1 MSILAIDLETY
12 SELDIKK
19 VGLYKYAENSEILL
33 FAYAFDDEPVQVVDI
48 IGGEP
53 LPFEVI
59 EALQNEDVMK
69 VAYNAAFERVVLNYH
84 YPTIGIGEP
93 SQWFCTMV
101 QGFTL
106 GLPGGLDK
114 VGKALGIE
122 EDKQK
127 LATGKKL
134 IQYFS
139 KPCRPTKVNGG
150 RTRNRPQHDTEKWA
164 MFKEYCR
171 QDVEAERAIRK
182 KLEKF
187 WPIPSE
193 RQLWALDQRINDNG
207 VLLDNDVID
216 GALQIDIEMKYQL
229 TNEVIKLTGVE
240 NPNSL
245 PQITGWI
252 RQKQPEL
259 KFDTFDKASRAE
271 LLKRDDLLPEVRKVI
286 EIKNLLSKTSCKKYQ
301 AMKDMRCSDGRVH
314 GMLQFYGASRTGRWC
329 LTGDHEVLT
338 DSGWVRL
345 DEWKGG
351 KIACWN
357 HTNEIV
363 SFGIAKQVAFDYE
376 GEMYSIK
383 TQRCEQ
389 LSTPDHKMPHLDK
402 EGVWRSDV
410 ISKVASK
417 RFCIPFYGYKA
428 SNANS
433 VDSNMLRVL
442 IMTQADGHYTEDGV
456 RYHFK
461 KKRKVDRCKMLLR
474 KAEIPFSVRHN
485 GDGSTVFYV
494 PRRHEPLPLRM
505 FENKVFDMWLLNESA
520 DVVFDELRYWDCS
533 SNSKN
538 TVQYVTCN
546 KNNADLIQA
555 LAVMSGRSATMLT
568 KFRNNEKWST
578 AYVVNIWN
586 NAGKSHTVRIENVG
600 KENYR
605 GKVYCAETKTGY
617 FLVRRNGKVWVTGNS
632 GRGVQV
638 QNLPQNHLDD
648 LDGAR
653 NVVKTANYEVLEQL
667 YDSPADVLS
676 QLIRTAFIAPANH
689 RFIVADFSAIEAR
702 VIAWLADEK
711 WRMQVFANGGDIY
724 CASASQMFH
733 VPVEK
738 HGINGHL
745 RQKGKV
751 AELACIAEGELVLTD
766 KGLVPI
772 ERVTTKH
779 LVWDGSS
786 WVRHEGVIY
795 KGVREVIE
803 YDGLT
808 ATADHIVYIKGDAAT
823 QGKPREIR
831 FGEAAS
837 SRAHILQSGNGREAV
852 WVCPHNL
859 GRKALEQKDESLLCA
874 DPVCI
879 VPKYS
884 VDRTGEPE
892 KGEVKRLSAMLSTE
906 TDTIVVRPKV
916 YSRKTALRKSKRQG
930 LSELWRKGYKIRVF
944 KRNRSRLVPDEI
956 ISKDGP
962 LNGNR
967 QNRQQWELCSRKF
980 ADDKQEGKQLEQEN
994 HSAIRVPSKV
1004 LALQLQCGNSEV
1016 KTGTDKGGDNIRR
1029 LQSGNKK
1036 EKELA
1041 NYCRKARVYDIRNAG
1056 PHHRFTVSG
1065 KLVHNCGYG
1074 GGVNA
1079 LKAFGA
1085 DKMGMTQQEMEATI
1099 KQWREASPHICK
1111 LWRSVEDSV
1120 KKAIRTKMVIVGD
1133 KGIKYKYY
1141 APWLFIKL
1149 PSGRKLAYYKPR
1161 IEQEEGFGERITYEG
1176 VMLAGGWG
1184 RNYTWGGKL
1193 VENLVQ
1199 GIARDCLAVSMLR
1212 LAKAGY
1218 KIVMH
1223 VHDEVILE
1231 EPYGTGSLENACAIM
1246 GQAIDW
1252 APDLLLRADGYETE
1266 YYKKD

>member
-33 FAYAFDDEPVQVVDI
+33 FAYAFDDEPAQVVDI
-48 IGGEP
+48 IDGEM

-69 VAYNAAFERVVLNYH
+69 VAYNAAFERVMLNYH

-314 GMLQFYGASRTGRWC
+314 GMLQFYGASRTGRW
-329 LTGDHEVLT
+329 
-338 DSGWVRL
+338 
-345 DEWKGG
+345 
-351 KIACWN
+351 
-357 HTNEIV
+357 
-363 SFGIAKQVAFDYE
+363 
-376 GEMYSIK
+376 
-383 TQRCEQ
+383 
-389 LSTPDHKMPHLDK
+389 
-402 EGVWRSDV
+402 
-410 ISKVASK
+410 
-417 RFCIPFYGYKA
+417 
-428 SNANS
+428 
-433 VDSNMLRVL
+433 
-442 IMTQADGHYTEDGV
+442 
-456 RYHFK
+456 
-461 KKRKVDRCKMLLR
+461 
-474 KAEIPFSVRHN
+474 
-485 GDGSTVFYV
+485 
-494 PRRHEPLPLRM
+494 
-505 FENKVFDMWLLNESA
+505 
-520 DVVFDELRYWDCS
+520 
-533 SNSKN
+533 
-538 TVQYVTCN
+538 
-546 KNNADLIQA
+546 
-555 LAVMSGRSATMLT
+555 
-568 KFRNNEKWST
+568 
-578 AYVVNIWN
+578 
-586 NAGKSHTVRIENVG
+586 
-600 KENYR
+600 
-605 GKVYCAETKTGY
+605 
-617 FLVRRNGKVWVTGNS
+617 S

-653 NVVKTANYEVLEQL
+653 NIVKTTNYEVLEQL

-1029 LQSGNKK
+1029 LQSGNRK

-1246 GQAIDW
+1246 GQPIDW
-1252 APDLLLRADGYETE
+1252 APGLLLRADGYETE

>member
-1 MSILAIDLETY
+1 MGECIRMSILAIDLETY

-69 VAYNAAFERVVLNYH
+69 VAYNAAFERVVLNHH
-84 YPTIGIGEP
+84 YPTTGIGEP

-150 RTRNRPQHDTEKWA
+150 RTRNRPQHDAEKWA

-182 KLEKF
+182 RLEKF

-207 VLLDNDVID
+207 VLLDNAVID
-216 GALQIDIEMKYQL
+216 GALQIDMEMKYQL

-259 KFDTFDKASRAE
+259 KFDTFDKAARAE

-286 EIKNLLSKTSCKKYQ
+286 KLKNLLSKTSCKKYQ
-301 AMKDMRCSDGRVH
+301 AMRDMRCLDGRVH
-314 GMLQFYGASRTGRWC
+314 GMLQFYGASRTGRW
-329 LTGDHEVLT
+329 
-338 DSGWVRL
+338 
-345 DEWKGG
+345 
-351 KIACWN
+351 A
-357 HTNEIV
+357 
-363 SFGIAKQVAFDYE
+363 
-376 GEMYSIK
+376 
-383 TQRCEQ
+383 
-389 LSTPDHKMPHLDK
+389 
-402 EGVWRSDV
+402 
-410 ISKVASK
+410 
-417 RFCIPFYGYKA
+417 
-428 SNANS
+428 
-433 VDSNMLRVL
+433 
-442 IMTQADGHYTEDGV
+442 
-456 RYHFK
+456 
-461 KKRKVDRCKMLLR
+461 
-474 KAEIPFSVRHN
+474 
-485 GDGSTVFYV
+485 
-494 PRRHEPLPLRM
+494 
-505 FENKVFDMWLLNESA
+505 
-520 DVVFDELRYWDCS
+520 
-533 SNSKN
+533 
-538 TVQYVTCN
+538 
-546 KNNADLIQA
+546 
-555 LAVMSGRSATMLT
+555 
-568 KFRNNEKWST
+568 
-578 AYVVNIWN
+578 
-586 NAGKSHTVRIENVG
+586 
-600 KENYR
+600 
-605 GKVYCAETKTGY
+605 
-617 FLVRRNGKVWVTGNS
+617 
-632 GRGVQV
+632 GRGVQLH
-638 QNLPQNHLDD
+638 NLPQNHLDD
-648 LDGAR
+648 LDEAR
-653 NVVKTANYEVLEQL
+653 NAVKTANYEVLEQL

-711 WRMQVFANGGDIY
+711 WRMQVFADGGDIY

-751 AELACIAEGELVLTD
+751 AELA
-766 KGLVPI
+766 
-772 ERVTTKH
+772 
-779 LVWDGSS
+779 
-786 WVRHEGVIY
+786 
-795 KGVREVIE
+795 
-803 YDGLT
+803 
-808 ATADHIVYIKGDAAT
+808 
-823 QGKPREIR
+823 
-831 FGEAAS
+831 
-837 SRAHILQSGNGREAV
+837 
-852 WVCPHNL
+852 
-859 GRKALEQKDESLLCA
+859 
-874 DPVCI
+874 
-879 VPKYS
+879 
-884 VDRTGEPE
+884 
-892 KGEVKRLSAMLSTE
+892 
-906 TDTIVVRPKV
+906 
-916 YSRKTALRKSKRQG
+916 
-930 LSELWRKGYKIRVF
+930 
-944 KRNRSRLVPDEI
+944 
-956 ISKDGP
+956 
-962 LNGNR
+962 
-967 QNRQQWELCSRKF
+967 
-980 ADDKQEGKQLEQEN
+980 
-994 HSAIRVPSKV
+994 
-1004 LALQLQCGNSEV
+1004 
-1016 KTGTDKGGDNIRR
+1016 
-1029 LQSGNKK
+1029 
-1036 EKELA
+1036 
-1041 NYCRKARVYDIRNAG
+1041 
-1056 PHHRFTVSG
+1056 
-1065 KLVHNCGYG
+1065 CGYG

-1111 LWRSVEDSV
+1111 LWRSVEDGV

-1193 VENLVQ
+1193 VENIVQ

-1252 APDLLLRADGYETE
+1252 APGLLLRADGYETE

>member
-1 MSILAIDLETY
+1 MGECIRMSILAIDLETY

-59 EALQNEDVMK
+59 EALQNEEVMK
-69 VAYNAAFERVVLNYH
+69 VAYNAAFERVVLNHH
-84 YPTIGIGEP
+84 YPTTGIGEP

-171 QDVEAERAIRK
+171 QDVEAERAIRRR
-182 KLEKF
+182 LEKF
-187 WPIPSE
+187 YPIPSE

-207 VLLDNDVID
+207 VLLDNAVID
-216 GALQIDIEMKYQL
+216 GALQIDTEMKYQL
-229 TNEVIKLTGVE
+229 TNEVIKITGVE

-259 KFDTFDKASRAE
+259 KFDTFDKTARAE

-286 EIKNLLSKTSCKKYQ
+286 ELKNLLSKTSCKKYQ
-301 AMKDMRCSDGRVH
+301 AMRDMRCLDGRVH
-314 GMLQFYGASRTGRWC
+314 GMLQFYGASRTGRW
-329 LTGDHEVLT
+329 
-338 DSGWVRL
+338 
-345 DEWKGG
+345 
-351 KIACWN
+351 A
-357 HTNEIV
+357 
-363 SFGIAKQVAFDYE
+363 
-376 GEMYSIK
+376 
-383 TQRCEQ
+383 
-389 LSTPDHKMPHLDK
+389 
-402 EGVWRSDV
+402 
-410 ISKVASK
+410 
-417 RFCIPFYGYKA
+417 
-428 SNANS
+428 
-433 VDSNMLRVL
+433 
-442 IMTQADGHYTEDGV
+442 
-456 RYHFK
+456 
-461 KKRKVDRCKMLLR
+461 
-474 KAEIPFSVRHN
+474 
-485 GDGSTVFYV
+485 
-494 PRRHEPLPLRM
+494 
-505 FENKVFDMWLLNESA
+505 
-520 DVVFDELRYWDCS
+520 
-533 SNSKN
+533 
-538 TVQYVTCN
+538 
-546 KNNADLIQA
+546 
-555 LAVMSGRSATMLT
+555 
-568 KFRNNEKWST
+568 
-578 AYVVNIWN
+578 
-586 NAGKSHTVRIENVG
+586 
-600 KENYR
+600 
-605 GKVYCAETKTGY
+605 
-617 FLVRRNGKVWVTGNS
+617 
-632 GRGVQV
+632 GRGVQLH
-638 QNLPQNHLDD
+638 NLPQNHLDD
-648 LDGAR
+648 LDEAR
-653 NVVKTANYEVLEQL
+653 NTVKTANYEVLEQL

-724 CASASQMFH
+724 CASASQMFK

-751 AELACIAEGELVLTD
+751 AELA
-766 KGLVPI
+766 
-772 ERVTTKH
+772 
-779 LVWDGSS
+779 
-786 WVRHEGVIY
+786 
-795 KGVREVIE
+795 
-803 YDGLT
+803 
-808 ATADHIVYIKGDAAT
+808 
-823 QGKPREIR
+823 
-831 FGEAAS
+831 
-837 SRAHILQSGNGREAV
+837 
-852 WVCPHNL
+852 
-859 GRKALEQKDESLLCA
+859 
-874 DPVCI
+874 
-879 VPKYS
+879 
-884 VDRTGEPE
+884 
-892 KGEVKRLSAMLSTE
+892 
-906 TDTIVVRPKV
+906 
-916 YSRKTALRKSKRQG
+916 
-930 LSELWRKGYKIRVF
+930 
-944 KRNRSRLVPDEI
+944 
-956 ISKDGP
+956 
-962 LNGNR
+962 
-967 QNRQQWELCSRKF
+967 
-980 ADDKQEGKQLEQEN
+980 
-994 HSAIRVPSKV
+994 
-1004 LALQLQCGNSEV
+1004 
-1016 KTGTDKGGDNIRR
+1016 
-1029 LQSGNKK
+1029 
-1036 EKELA
+1036 
-1041 NYCRKARVYDIRNAG
+1041 
-1056 PHHRFTVSG
+1056 
-1065 KLVHNCGYG
+1065 CGYG

-1111 LWRSVEDSV
+1111 LWQSVEDDV

-1133 KGIKYKYY
+1133 KGLKYKYY

-1176 VMLAGGWG
+1176 AMLAGGWG

-1252 APDLLLRADGYETE
+1252 APGLLLRADGYETE

>member
-1 MSILAIDLETY
+1 MGECIRMSILAIDLETY

-48 IGGEP
+48 IGGES

-59 EALQNEDVMK
+59 EALQNEEVMK
-69 VAYNAAFERVVLNYH
+69 VAYNAAFERVVLNHH
-84 YPTIGIGEP
+84 YPATGIGEP

-127 LATGKKL
+127 LAAGKKL

-171 QDVEAERAIRK
+171 QDVEAERAIRRR
-182 KLEKF
+182 LEKF
-187 WPIPSE
+187 YPIPSE

-207 VLLDNDVID
+207 VLLDNAVID
-216 GALQIDIEMKYQL
+216 GALQIDMEMKYQL

-259 KFDTFDKASRAE
+259 KFDTFDKTARAE

-286 EIKNLLSKTSCKKYQ
+286 ELKNLLSKTSCKKYQ
-301 AMKDMRCSDGRVH
+301 AMRDMRCLDGRVH
-314 GMLQFYGASRTGRWC
+314 GMLQFYGASRTGRW
-329 LTGDHEVLT
+329 
-338 DSGWVRL
+338 
-345 DEWKGG
+345 
-351 KIACWN
+351 A
-357 HTNEIV
+357 
-363 SFGIAKQVAFDYE
+363 
-376 GEMYSIK
+376 
-383 TQRCEQ
+383 
-389 LSTPDHKMPHLDK
+389 
-402 EGVWRSDV
+402 
-410 ISKVASK
+410 
-417 RFCIPFYGYKA
+417 
-428 SNANS
+428 
-433 VDSNMLRVL
+433 
-442 IMTQADGHYTEDGV
+442 
-456 RYHFK
+456 
-461 KKRKVDRCKMLLR
+461 
-474 KAEIPFSVRHN
+474 
-485 GDGSTVFYV
+485 
-494 PRRHEPLPLRM
+494 
-505 FENKVFDMWLLNESA
+505 
-520 DVVFDELRYWDCS
+520 
-533 SNSKN
+533 
-538 TVQYVTCN
+538 
-546 KNNADLIQA
+546 
-555 LAVMSGRSATMLT
+555 
-568 KFRNNEKWST
+568 
-578 AYVVNIWN
+578 
-586 NAGKSHTVRIENVG
+586 
-600 KENYR
+600 
-605 GKVYCAETKTGY
+605 
-617 FLVRRNGKVWVTGNS
+617 
-632 GRGVQV
+632 GRGVQLH
-638 QNLPQNHLDD
+638 NLPQNHLDD
-648 LDGAR
+648 LDEAR
-653 NVVKTANYEVLEQL
+653 NTVKTANYEVLEQL

-676 QLIRTAFIAPANH
+676 QLIRTAFIAPVNH

-751 AELACIAEGELVLTD
+751 AELAC
-766 KGLVPI
+766 
-772 ERVTTKH
+772 
-779 LVWDGSS
+779 
-786 WVRHEGVIY
+786 
-795 KGVREVIE
+795 
-803 YDGLT
+803 
-808 ATADHIVYIKGDAAT
+808 
-823 QGKPREIR
+823 
-831 FGEAAS
+831 
-837 SRAHILQSGNGREAV
+837 
-852 WVCPHNL
+852 
-859 GRKALEQKDESLLCA
+859 
-874 DPVCI
+874 
-879 VPKYS
+879 
-884 VDRTGEPE
+884 
-892 KGEVKRLSAMLSTE
+892 
-906 TDTIVVRPKV
+906 
-916 YSRKTALRKSKRQG
+916 
-930 LSELWRKGYKIRVF
+930 
-944 KRNRSRLVPDEI
+944 
-956 ISKDGP
+956 
-962 LNGNR
+962 
-967 QNRQQWELCSRKF
+967 
-980 ADDKQEGKQLEQEN
+980 
-994 HSAIRVPSKV
+994 
-1004 LALQLQCGNSEV
+1004 
-1016 KTGTDKGGDNIRR
+1016 
-1029 LQSGNKK
+1029 
-1036 EKELA
+1036 
-1041 NYCRKARVYDIRNAG
+1041 
-1056 PHHRFTVSG
+1056 
-1065 KLVHNCGYG
+1065 GYG

-1085 DKMGMTQQEMEATI
+1085 DKMGMTQQEMEKTI
-1099 KQWREASPHICK
+1099 KQWREASPNICK

-1120 KKAIRTKMVIVGD
+1120 KKAIRTKLVIVGD

-1176 VMLAGGWG
+1176 AMLAGGWG
-1184 RNYTWGGKL
+1184 RNYAWGGKL

-1246 GQAIDW
+1246 GQPIDW
-1252 APDLLLRADGYETE
+1252 APGLLLRADGYETE

>member
-1 MSILAIDLETY
+1 MGECIRMSILAIDLETY

-33 FAYAFDDEPVQVVDI
+33 FAYAFDDEPAKVIDI
-48 IGGEP
+48 ASGEL

-59 EALQNEDVMK
+59 EALQNEEVMK
-69 VAYNAAFERVVLNYH
+69 VAYNAAFERVVLNHH
-84 YPTIGIGEP
+84 YPATGIGEP

-171 QDVEAERAIRK
+171 QDVEAERAIRRR
-182 KLEKF
+182 LEKF
-187 WPIPSE
+187 YPIPSE

-207 VLLDNDVID
+207 VLLDNAVID
-216 GALQIDIEMKYQL
+216 GALQIDMEMKYQL

-259 KFDTFDKASRAE
+259 KFDTFDKTARAE

-286 EIKNLLSKTSCKKYQ
+286 ELKNLLSKTSCKKYQ
-301 AMKDMRCSDGRVH
+301 AMRDMRCLDGRVH
-314 GMLQFYGASRTGRWC
+314 GMLQFYGASRTGRW
-329 LTGDHEVLT
+329 
-338 DSGWVRL
+338 
-345 DEWKGG
+345 
-351 KIACWN
+351 A
-357 HTNEIV
+357 
-363 SFGIAKQVAFDYE
+363 
-376 GEMYSIK
+376 
-383 TQRCEQ
+383 
-389 LSTPDHKMPHLDK
+389 
-402 EGVWRSDV
+402 
-410 ISKVASK
+410 
-417 RFCIPFYGYKA
+417 
-428 SNANS
+428 
-433 VDSNMLRVL
+433 
-442 IMTQADGHYTEDGV
+442 
-456 RYHFK
+456 
-461 KKRKVDRCKMLLR
+461 
-474 KAEIPFSVRHN
+474 
-485 GDGSTVFYV
+485 
-494 PRRHEPLPLRM
+494 
-505 FENKVFDMWLLNESA
+505 
-520 DVVFDELRYWDCS
+520 
-533 SNSKN
+533 
-538 TVQYVTCN
+538 
-546 KNNADLIQA
+546 
-555 LAVMSGRSATMLT
+555 
-568 KFRNNEKWST
+568 
-578 AYVVNIWN
+578 
-586 NAGKSHTVRIENVG
+586 
-600 KENYR
+600 
-605 GKVYCAETKTGY
+605 
-617 FLVRRNGKVWVTGNS
+617 
-632 GRGVQV
+632 GRGVQLH
-638 QNLPQNHLDD
+638 NLPQNHLDD
-648 LDGAR
+648 LDEAR
-653 NVVKTANYEVLEQL
+653 NTVKTANYEVLEQL

-711 WRMQVFANGGDIY
+711 WRMQVFADGGDIY

-751 AELACIAEGELVLTD
+751 AELA
-766 KGLVPI
+766 
-772 ERVTTKH
+772 
-779 LVWDGSS
+779 
-786 WVRHEGVIY
+786 
-795 KGVREVIE
+795 
-803 YDGLT
+803 
-808 ATADHIVYIKGDAAT
+808 
-823 QGKPREIR
+823 
-831 FGEAAS
+831 
-837 SRAHILQSGNGREAV
+837 
-852 WVCPHNL
+852 
-859 GRKALEQKDESLLCA
+859 
-874 DPVCI
+874 
-879 VPKYS
+879 
-884 VDRTGEPE
+884 
-892 KGEVKRLSAMLSTE
+892 
-906 TDTIVVRPKV
+906 
-916 YSRKTALRKSKRQG
+916 
-930 LSELWRKGYKIRVF
+930 
-944 KRNRSRLVPDEI
+944 
-956 ISKDGP
+956 
-962 LNGNR
+962 
-967 QNRQQWELCSRKF
+967 
-980 ADDKQEGKQLEQEN
+980 
-994 HSAIRVPSKV
+994 
-1004 LALQLQCGNSEV
+1004 
-1016 KTGTDKGGDNIRR
+1016 
-1029 LQSGNKK
+1029 
-1036 EKELA
+1036 
-1041 NYCRKARVYDIRNAG
+1041 
-1056 PHHRFTVSG
+1056 
-1065 KLVHNCGYG
+1065 CGYG

-1111 LWRSVEDSV
+1111 LWRSVEDGV

-1176 VMLAGGWG
+1176 AMLAGGWG

-1231 EPYGTGSLENACAIM
+1231 EPYSTGSLENACAIM
-1246 GQAIDW
+1246 GQPIDW
-1252 APDLLLRADGYETE
+1252 APGLLLRADGYETE
-1266 YYKKD
+1266 YYRKD

>member
-1 MSILAIDLETY
+1 MILAIDLETY

-19 VGLYKYAENSEILL
+19 VGLYRYAENSEILL
-33 FAYAFDDEPVQVVDI
+33 FAYAFDDEPAKVIDI
-48 IGGEP
+48 ASGEL

-69 VAYNAAFERVVLNYH
+69 VAYNAAFERVVLNHH
-84 YPTIGIGEP
+84 YPTMGIGEP

-150 RTRNRPQHDTEKWA
+150 RTRNRPQHDAEKWA

-182 KLEKF
+182 RLEKF

-216 GALQIDIEMKYQL
+216 GALRIDTEMKYQL
-229 TNEVIKLTGVE
+229 TNEVIKITGVE

-301 AMKDMRCSDGRVH
+301 AMKDMKCSDDRVH
-314 GMLQFYGASRTGRWC
+314 GMLQFYGASRTGRW
-329 LTGDHEVLT
+329 
-338 DSGWVRL
+338 
-345 DEWKGG
+345 
-351 KIACWN
+351 
-357 HTNEIV
+357 
-363 SFGIAKQVAFDYE
+363 
-376 GEMYSIK
+376 
-383 TQRCEQ
+383 
-389 LSTPDHKMPHLDK
+389 
-402 EGVWRSDV
+402 
-410 ISKVASK
+410 
-417 RFCIPFYGYKA
+417 
-428 SNANS
+428 
-433 VDSNMLRVL
+433 
-442 IMTQADGHYTEDGV
+442 
-456 RYHFK
+456 
-461 KKRKVDRCKMLLR
+461 
-474 KAEIPFSVRHN
+474 
-485 GDGSTVFYV
+485 
-494 PRRHEPLPLRM
+494 
-505 FENKVFDMWLLNESA
+505 
-520 DVVFDELRYWDCS
+520 
-533 SNSKN
+533 
-538 TVQYVTCN
+538 
-546 KNNADLIQA
+546 
-555 LAVMSGRSATMLT
+555 
-568 KFRNNEKWST
+568 
-578 AYVVNIWN
+578 
-586 NAGKSHTVRIENVG
+586 
-600 KENYR
+600 
-605 GKVYCAETKTGY
+605 
-617 FLVRRNGKVWVTGNS
+617 S

-648 LDGAR
+648 LDGTR
-653 NVVKTANYEVLEQL
+653 NSVKTANYEVLEQL

-676 QLIRTAFIAPANH
+676 QLIRTAFVAPANH

-711 WRMQVFANGGDIY
+711 WRMETFAKGGDIY

-738 HGINGHL
+738 HGVNGHL

-772 ERVTTKH
+772 EKVTTKH

-786 WVRHEGVIY
+786 WVPHEGVIY
-795 KGVREVIE
+795 KGVRGVIE

-808 ATADHIVYIKGDAAT
+808 ATADHIVYIKGDVAT

-837 SRAHILQSGNGREAV
+837 SGAHILQSGNGREAV
-852 WVCPHNL
+852 WVCPHNFS
-859 GRKALEQKDESLLCA
+859 REALEQKDESLLCA

-879 VPKYS
+879 MPKYS
-884 VDRTGEPE
+884 VDRTGESE
-892 KGEVKRLSAMLSTE
+892 KGEVKRLSAVLSTE
-906 TDTIVVRPKV
+906 TDTIVARPKV
-916 YSRKTALRKSKRQG
+916 YSRKTALRKSKRQR
-930 LSELWRKGYKIRVF
+930 LSELWRKGHKIRVF
-944 KRNRSRLVPDEI
+944 KCNRSRLVSDEI

-967 QNRQQWELCSRKF
+967 QNRQQWELCSWKF
-980 ADDKQEGKQLEQEN
+980 ADDKQAGKQLEQED

-1004 LALQLQCGNSEV
+1004 LALQLQCGNPEV
-1016 KTGTDKGGDNIRR
+1016 KTGTDKGGDNTRR
-1029 LQSGNKK
+1029 LQSSNRK

-1041 NYCRKARVYDIRNAG
+1041 NYCGKARVYDIRNAG
-1056 PHHRFTVSG
+1056 PYHRFTVSG

-1085 DKMGMTQQEMEATI
+1085 DKMGMTQQEMDTTI
-1099 KQWREASPHICK
+1099 KQWREASPNICK
-1111 LWRSVEDSV
+1111 LWRSVEDAV

-1161 IEQEEGFGERITYEG
+1161 IEHEEGFGESITYEG
-1176 VMLAGGWG
+1176 AMLAGGWG

-1231 EPYGTGSLENACAIM
+1231 EPYGSGSLENACAIM

-1252 APDLLLRADGYETE
+1252 APGLLLRADGYETE

>member
-1 MSILAIDLETY
+1 MGECIRMSILAIDLETY
-12 SELDIKK
+12 SELDLTK
-19 VGLYKYAENSEILL
+19 VGLYRYAENSEILL

-69 VAYNAAFERVVLNYH
+69 VAYNAAFERVVLNHH
-84 YPTIGIGEP
+84 YPTTGIGEP

-193 RQLWALDQRINDNG
+193 RQLWTLDQCINDNG
-207 VLLDNDVID
+207 VLLDNTVID
-216 GALQIDIEMKYQL
+216 GALQIDMEMKYQL
-229 TNEVIKLTGVE
+229 TNEVIKITGVE

-259 KFDTFDKASRAE
+259 KFDTFDKTARAE

-286 EIKNLLSKTSCKKYQ
+286 KLKNLLSKTSCKKYQ
-301 AMKDMRCSDGRVH
+301 AMKAMRCSDGRVH
-314 GMLQFYGASRTGRWC
+314 GMLQFYGASRTGRW
-329 LTGDHEVLT
+329 
-338 DSGWVRL
+338 
-345 DEWKGG
+345 
-351 KIACWN
+351 A
-357 HTNEIV
+357 
-363 SFGIAKQVAFDYE
+363 
-376 GEMYSIK
+376 
-383 TQRCEQ
+383 
-389 LSTPDHKMPHLDK
+389 
-402 EGVWRSDV
+402 
-410 ISKVASK
+410 
-417 RFCIPFYGYKA
+417 
-428 SNANS
+428 
-433 VDSNMLRVL
+433 
-442 IMTQADGHYTEDGV
+442 
-456 RYHFK
+456 
-461 KKRKVDRCKMLLR
+461 
-474 KAEIPFSVRHN
+474 
-485 GDGSTVFYV
+485 
-494 PRRHEPLPLRM
+494 
-505 FENKVFDMWLLNESA
+505 
-520 DVVFDELRYWDCS
+520 
-533 SNSKN
+533 
-538 TVQYVTCN
+538 
-546 KNNADLIQA
+546 
-555 LAVMSGRSATMLT
+555 
-568 KFRNNEKWST
+568 
-578 AYVVNIWN
+578 
-586 NAGKSHTVRIENVG
+586 
-600 KENYR
+600 
-605 GKVYCAETKTGY
+605 
-617 FLVRRNGKVWVTGNS
+617 
-632 GRGVQV
+632 GRGVQLH
-638 QNLPQNHLDD
+638 NLPQNHLDD

-653 NVVKTANYEVLEQL
+653 NIVKTTNYEVLEQL

-711 WRMQVFANGGDIY
+711 WRMQVFADGGDIY

-837 SRAHILQSGNGREAV
+837 SRAHILQSGR
-852 WVCPHNL
+852 
-859 GRKALEQKDESLLCA
+859 
-874 DPVCI
+874 
-879 VPKYS
+879 
-884 VDRTGEPE
+884 
-892 KGEVKRLSAMLSTE
+892 
-906 TDTIVVRPKV
+906 
-916 YSRKTALRKSKRQG
+916 
-930 LSELWRKGYKIRVF
+930 
-944 KRNRSRLVPDEI
+944 
-956 ISKDGP
+956 
-962 LNGNR
+962 
-967 QNRQQWELCSRKF
+967 
-980 ADDKQEGKQLEQEN
+980 
-994 HSAIRVPSKV
+994 
-1004 LALQLQCGNSEV
+1004 
-1016 KTGTDKGGDNIRR
+1016 GDNIRR
-1029 LQSGNKK
+1029 LQSGNRK

-1085 DKMGMTQQEMEATI
+1085 DKMGMTQQEMEKTI

-1176 VMLAGGWG
+1176 AMLAGGWG

>member
-1 MSILAIDLETY
+1 MGECIRMSILAIDLETY

-59 EALQNEDVMK
+59 EALQNEEVMK
-69 VAYNAAFERVVLNYH
+69 VAYNAAFERVVLNHH
-84 YPTIGIGEP
+84 YPTTGIGEP

-114 VGKALGIE
+114 VGEALGIE

-150 RTRNRPQHDTEKWA
+150 RTRNRPQHDAEKWA

-171 QDVEAERAIRK
+171 QDVEAERAIRRR
-182 KLEKF
+182 LEKF
-187 WPIPSE
+187 YPIPSE

-207 VLLDNDVID
+207 VLLDNAVID
-216 GALQIDIEMKYQL
+216 GALQIDMEMKYQL
-229 TNEVIKLTGVE
+229 TSEVVKITGVE

-259 KFDTFDKASRAE
+259 KFDTFDKTARAE

-301 AMKDMRCSDGRVH
+301 AMKDMKCSDGRVH
-314 GMLQFYGASRTGRWC
+314 GMLQFYGASRTGRW
-329 LTGDHEVLT
+329 
-338 DSGWVRL
+338 
-345 DEWKGG
+345 
-351 KIACWN
+351 
-357 HTNEIV
+357 
-363 SFGIAKQVAFDYE
+363 
-376 GEMYSIK
+376 
-383 TQRCEQ
+383 
-389 LSTPDHKMPHLDK
+389 
-402 EGVWRSDV
+402 
-410 ISKVASK
+410 
-417 RFCIPFYGYKA
+417 
-428 SNANS
+428 
-433 VDSNMLRVL
+433 
-442 IMTQADGHYTEDGV
+442 
-456 RYHFK
+456 
-461 KKRKVDRCKMLLR
+461 
-474 KAEIPFSVRHN
+474 
-485 GDGSTVFYV
+485 
-494 PRRHEPLPLRM
+494 
-505 FENKVFDMWLLNESA
+505 
-520 DVVFDELRYWDCS
+520 
-533 SNSKN
+533 
-538 TVQYVTCN
+538 
-546 KNNADLIQA
+546 
-555 LAVMSGRSATMLT
+555 
-568 KFRNNEKWST
+568 
-578 AYVVNIWN
+578 
-586 NAGKSHTVRIENVG
+586 
-600 KENYR
+600 
-605 GKVYCAETKTGY
+605 
-617 FLVRRNGKVWVTGNS
+617 S

-638 QNLPQNHLDD
+638 QNLPQNHLED

-653 NVVKTANYEVLEQL
+653 NTVKAANYEVLEQL

-711 WRMQVFANGGDIY
+711 WRMQVFADGGDIY

-738 HGINGHL
+738 HGVNGHL

-837 SRAHILQSGNGREAV
+837 SGAHILQSGNG
-852 WVCPHNL
+852 
-859 GRKALEQKDESLLCA
+859 
-874 DPVCI
+874 
-879 VPKYS
+879 
-884 VDRTGEPE
+884 
-892 KGEVKRLSAMLSTE
+892 
-906 TDTIVVRPKV
+906 
-916 YSRKTALRKSKRQG
+916 
-930 LSELWRKGYKIRVF
+930 
-944 KRNRSRLVPDEI
+944 NR
-956 ISKDGP
+956 
-962 LNGNR
+962 
-967 QNRQQWELCSRKF
+967 
-980 ADDKQEGKQLEQEN
+980 
-994 HSAIRVPSKV
+994 
-1004 LALQLQCGNSEV
+1004 
-1016 KTGTDKGGDNIRR
+1016 
-1029 LQSGNKK
+1029 K
-1036 EKELA
+1036 EKKLA

-1085 DKMGMTQQEMEATI
+1085 DKMGMTQQEMDTTI

-1120 KKAIRTKMVIVGD
+1120 KKAIRTKMVIVGG

-1231 EPYGTGSLENACAIM
+1231 EPYGSGSLEDACAIM
-1246 GQAIDW
+1246 GQPIDW

>member
-12 SELDIKK
+12 SELDLTK
-19 VGLYKYAENSEILL
+19 VGLYRYAENSEILL

-59 EALQNEDVMK
+59 EALQNEEVMK
-69 VAYNAAFERVVLNYH
+69 VAYNAAFERVVLNHH
-84 YPTIGIGEP
+84 YPTTGIGEP

-114 VGKALGIE
+114 VGRALGIR

-171 QDVEAERAIRK
+171 QDVEAERAIRRR
-182 KLEKF
+182 LEKF
-187 WPIPSE
+187 YPIPSE

-207 VLLDNDVID
+207 VLLDNAVID

-245 PQITGWI
+245 PQITGWL

-259 KFDTFDKASRAE
+259 KFDTFDKTARAE

-286 EIKNLLSKTSCKKYQ
+286 ELKNLLSKTSCKKYQ
-301 AMKDMRCSDGRVH
+301 AMKDMKCSDGRVR
-314 GMLQFYGASRTGRWC
+314 GMLQFYGASRTGRW
-329 LTGDHEVLT
+329 
-338 DSGWVRL
+338 
-345 DEWKGG
+345 
-351 KIACWN
+351 
-357 HTNEIV
+357 
-363 SFGIAKQVAFDYE
+363 
-376 GEMYSIK
+376 
-383 TQRCEQ
+383 
-389 LSTPDHKMPHLDK
+389 
-402 EGVWRSDV
+402 
-410 ISKVASK
+410 
-417 RFCIPFYGYKA
+417 
-428 SNANS
+428 
-433 VDSNMLRVL
+433 
-442 IMTQADGHYTEDGV
+442 
-456 RYHFK
+456 
-461 KKRKVDRCKMLLR
+461 
-474 KAEIPFSVRHN
+474 
-485 GDGSTVFYV
+485 
-494 PRRHEPLPLRM
+494 
-505 FENKVFDMWLLNESA
+505 
-520 DVVFDELRYWDCS
+520 
-533 SNSKN
+533 
-538 TVQYVTCN
+538 
-546 KNNADLIQA
+546 
-555 LAVMSGRSATMLT
+555 
-568 KFRNNEKWST
+568 
-578 AYVVNIWN
+578 
-586 NAGKSHTVRIENVG
+586 
-600 KENYR
+600 
-605 GKVYCAETKTGY
+605 
-617 FLVRRNGKVWVTGNS
+617 S

-653 NVVKTANYEVLEQL
+653 NIVKTTNYEVLEQL

-711 WRMQVFANGGDIY
+711 WRMQVFADGGDIY
-724 CASASQMFH
+724 CASASQMFK

-751 AELACIAEGELVLTD
+751 AELA
-766 KGLVPI
+766 
-772 ERVTTKH
+772 
-779 LVWDGSS
+779 
-786 WVRHEGVIY
+786 
-795 KGVREVIE
+795 
-803 YDGLT
+803 
-808 ATADHIVYIKGDAAT
+808 
-823 QGKPREIR
+823 
-831 FGEAAS
+831 
-837 SRAHILQSGNGREAV
+837 
-852 WVCPHNL
+852 
-859 GRKALEQKDESLLCA
+859 
-874 DPVCI
+874 
-879 VPKYS
+879 
-884 VDRTGEPE
+884 
-892 KGEVKRLSAMLSTE
+892 
-906 TDTIVVRPKV
+906 
-916 YSRKTALRKSKRQG
+916 
-930 LSELWRKGYKIRVF
+930 
-944 KRNRSRLVPDEI
+944 
-956 ISKDGP
+956 
-962 LNGNR
+962 
-967 QNRQQWELCSRKF
+967 
-980 ADDKQEGKQLEQEN
+980 
-994 HSAIRVPSKV
+994 
-1004 LALQLQCGNSEV
+1004 
-1016 KTGTDKGGDNIRR
+1016 
-1029 LQSGNKK
+1029 
-1036 EKELA
+1036 
-1041 NYCRKARVYDIRNAG
+1041 
-1056 PHHRFTVSG
+1056 
-1065 KLVHNCGYG
+1065 CGYG

-1085 DKMGMTQQEMEATI
+1085 DKMGMTQQEMEKTI
-1099 KQWREASPHICK
+1099 KQWREASPNICK
-1111 LWRSVEDSV
+1111 LWRSVEDGV

-1176 VMLAGGWG
+1176 AMLAGGWG

-1252 APDLLLRADGYETE
+1252 APGLLLRADGYETE

>member
-1 MSILAIDLETY
+1 MGECIRMSILAIDLETY

-48 IGGEP
+48 IGGES

-59 EALQNEDVMK
+59 EALQNEEVMK
-69 VAYNAAFERVVLNYH
+69 VAYNAAFERVVLNHH
-84 YPTIGIGEP
+84 YPTTGIGEP

-150 RTRNRPQHDTEKWA
+150 RTRNRPQHDREKWA

-171 QDVEAERAIRK
+171 QDVEAERAIRRR
-182 KLEKF
+182 LEKF
-187 WPIPSE
+187 YPIPSE

-207 VLLDNDVID
+207 VLLDNAVID
-216 GALQIDIEMKYQL
+216 GALQIDMEMKYQL
-229 TNEVIKLTGVE
+229 TEVIKLTGVE

-259 KFDTFDKASRAE
+259 KFDTFDKTARAE

-286 EIKNLLSKTSCKKYQ
+286 ELKNLLSKTSCKKYQ
-301 AMKDMRCSDGRVH
+301 AMRDMRCLDGRVH
-314 GMLQFYGASRTGRWC
+314 GMLQFYGASRTGRW
-329 LTGDHEVLT
+329 
-338 DSGWVRL
+338 
-345 DEWKGG
+345 
-351 KIACWN
+351 A
-357 HTNEIV
+357 
-363 SFGIAKQVAFDYE
+363 
-376 GEMYSIK
+376 
-383 TQRCEQ
+383 
-389 LSTPDHKMPHLDK
+389 
-402 EGVWRSDV
+402 
-410 ISKVASK
+410 
-417 RFCIPFYGYKA
+417 
-428 SNANS
+428 
-433 VDSNMLRVL
+433 
-442 IMTQADGHYTEDGV
+442 
-456 RYHFK
+456 
-461 KKRKVDRCKMLLR
+461 
-474 KAEIPFSVRHN
+474 
-485 GDGSTVFYV
+485 
-494 PRRHEPLPLRM
+494 
-505 FENKVFDMWLLNESA
+505 
-520 DVVFDELRYWDCS
+520 
-533 SNSKN
+533 
-538 TVQYVTCN
+538 
-546 KNNADLIQA
+546 
-555 LAVMSGRSATMLT
+555 
-568 KFRNNEKWST
+568 
-578 AYVVNIWN
+578 
-586 NAGKSHTVRIENVG
+586 
-600 KENYR
+600 
-605 GKVYCAETKTGY
+605 
-617 FLVRRNGKVWVTGNS
+617 
-632 GRGVQV
+632 GRGVQLH
-638 QNLPQNHLDD
+638 NLPQNHLDD
-648 LDGAR
+648 LDEAR
-653 NVVKTANYEVLEQL
+653 NTVKTANYEVLEQL

-751 AELACIAEGELVLTD
+751 AELAC
-766 KGLVPI
+766 
-772 ERVTTKH
+772 
-779 LVWDGSS
+779 
-786 WVRHEGVIY
+786 
-795 KGVREVIE
+795 
-803 YDGLT
+803 
-808 ATADHIVYIKGDAAT
+808 
-823 QGKPREIR
+823 
-831 FGEAAS
+831 
-837 SRAHILQSGNGREAV
+837 
-852 WVCPHNL
+852 
-859 GRKALEQKDESLLCA
+859 
-874 DPVCI
+874 
-879 VPKYS
+879 
-884 VDRTGEPE
+884 
-892 KGEVKRLSAMLSTE
+892 
-906 TDTIVVRPKV
+906 
-916 YSRKTALRKSKRQG
+916 
-930 LSELWRKGYKIRVF
+930 
-944 KRNRSRLVPDEI
+944 
-956 ISKDGP
+956 
-962 LNGNR
+962 
-967 QNRQQWELCSRKF
+967 
-980 ADDKQEGKQLEQEN
+980 
-994 HSAIRVPSKV
+994 
-1004 LALQLQCGNSEV
+1004 
-1016 KTGTDKGGDNIRR
+1016 
-1029 LQSGNKK
+1029 
-1036 EKELA
+1036 
-1041 NYCRKARVYDIRNAG
+1041 
-1056 PHHRFTVSG
+1056 
-1065 KLVHNCGYG
+1065 GYG

-1085 DKMGMTQQEMEATI
+1085 DKMGMTQQEMEKTI
-1099 KQWREASPHICK
+1099 KQWREASPNICK

-1120 KKAIRTKMVIVGD
+1120 KKAIRTKLVIVGD

-1176 VMLAGGWG
+1176 AILAGGWG

-1231 EPYGTGSLENACAIM
+1231 EPYSTGSLENACAIM
-1246 GQAIDW
+1246 GQPIDW
-1252 APDLLLRADGYETE
+1252 APGLLLRADGYETE
-1266 YYKKD
+1266 YYRKD

>member
-1 MSILAIDLETY
+1 MGECIRMSILAIDLETY

-53 LPFEVI
+53 LPFGVI

-69 VAYNAAFERVVLNYH
+69 VAYNAAFERVVLNHH
-84 YPTIGIGEP
+84 YPTTGIGEP

-207 VLLDNDVID
+207 VLLDNAVID
-216 GALQIDIEMKYQL
+216 GALQIDTEMKYQL

-259 KFDTFDKASRAE
+259 KFDTFDKTARAE

-286 EIKNLLSKTSCKKYQ
+286 ELKNLLSKTSCKKYQ
-301 AMKDMRCSDGRVH
+301 AMRDMRCLDGRVH
-314 GMLQFYGASRTGRWC
+314 GMLQFYGASRTGRW
-329 LTGDHEVLT
+329 
-338 DSGWVRL
+338 
-345 DEWKGG
+345 
-351 KIACWN
+351 A
-357 HTNEIV
+357 
-363 SFGIAKQVAFDYE
+363 
-376 GEMYSIK
+376 
-383 TQRCEQ
+383 
-389 LSTPDHKMPHLDK
+389 
-402 EGVWRSDV
+402 
-410 ISKVASK
+410 
-417 RFCIPFYGYKA
+417 
-428 SNANS
+428 
-433 VDSNMLRVL
+433 
-442 IMTQADGHYTEDGV
+442 
-456 RYHFK
+456 
-461 KKRKVDRCKMLLR
+461 
-474 KAEIPFSVRHN
+474 
-485 GDGSTVFYV
+485 
-494 PRRHEPLPLRM
+494 
-505 FENKVFDMWLLNESA
+505 
-520 DVVFDELRYWDCS
+520 
-533 SNSKN
+533 
-538 TVQYVTCN
+538 
-546 KNNADLIQA
+546 
-555 LAVMSGRSATMLT
+555 
-568 KFRNNEKWST
+568 
-578 AYVVNIWN
+578 
-586 NAGKSHTVRIENVG
+586 
-600 KENYR
+600 
-605 GKVYCAETKTGY
+605 
-617 FLVRRNGKVWVTGNS
+617 
-632 GRGVQV
+632 GRGVQLH
-638 QNLPQNHLDD
+638 NLPQNHLDD
-648 LDGAR
+648 LDEAR
-653 NVVKTANYEVLEQL
+653 NIVKTTNYEVLEQL

-772 ERVTTKH
+772 EKVTTKH

-808 ATADHIVYIKGDAAT
+808 ATADHLVYIKGDAAT

-879 VPKYS
+879 MPKYS

-1029 LQSGNKK
+1029 LQSGNRK

-1111 LWRSVEDSV
+1111 LWRSVEDGV

-1176 VMLAGGWG
+1176 AMLAGGWG

-1246 GQAIDW
+1246 GQPIDW
-1252 APDLLLRADGYETE
+1252 APGLLLRADGYETE

>member
-1 MSILAIDLETY
+1 MGERVRMILAIDLETY

-19 VGLYKYAENSEILL
+19 VGLYRYAENSEILL
-33 FAYAFDDEPVQVVDI
+33 FAYAFDDEPAKVIDI
-48 IGGEP
+48 ASGEL

-69 VAYNAAFERVVLNYH
+69 VAYNAAFERVVLNHH
-84 YPTIGIGEP
+84 YPTMGIGEP

-150 RTRNRPQHDTEKWA
+150 RTRNRPQHDAEKWA

-171 QDVEAERAIRK
+171 QDVEAERAIHKR
-182 KLEKF
+182 LEKF
-187 WPIPSE
+187 KPLASE
-193 RQLWALDQRINDNG
+193 RQLWALDQCINDNG

-216 GALQIDIEMKYQL
+216 GALRTELIMKYQL
-229 TNEVIKLTGVE
+229 ANEVIKITGVE

-301 AMKDMRCSDGRVH
+301 AMKDMKCSTGRVH
-314 GMLQFYGASRTGRWC
+314 GMLQFYGASRTGRW
-329 LTGDHEVLT
+329 
-338 DSGWVRL
+338 
-345 DEWKGG
+345 
-351 KIACWN
+351 
-357 HTNEIV
+357 
-363 SFGIAKQVAFDYE
+363 
-376 GEMYSIK
+376 
-383 TQRCEQ
+383 
-389 LSTPDHKMPHLDK
+389 
-402 EGVWRSDV
+402 
-410 ISKVASK
+410 
-417 RFCIPFYGYKA
+417 
-428 SNANS
+428 
-433 VDSNMLRVL
+433 
-442 IMTQADGHYTEDGV
+442 
-456 RYHFK
+456 
-461 KKRKVDRCKMLLR
+461 
-474 KAEIPFSVRHN
+474 
-485 GDGSTVFYV
+485 
-494 PRRHEPLPLRM
+494 
-505 FENKVFDMWLLNESA
+505 
-520 DVVFDELRYWDCS
+520 
-533 SNSKN
+533 
-538 TVQYVTCN
+538 
-546 KNNADLIQA
+546 
-555 LAVMSGRSATMLT
+555 
-568 KFRNNEKWST
+568 
-578 AYVVNIWN
+578 
-586 NAGKSHTVRIENVG
+586 
-600 KENYR
+600 
-605 GKVYCAETKTGY
+605 
-617 FLVRRNGKVWVTGNS
+617 S

-653 NVVKTANYEVLEQL
+653 NTVKTANYEVLEQL

-711 WRMQVFANGGDIY
+711 WRMQVFADGGDIY

-751 AELACIAEGELVLTD
+751 AELA
-766 KGLVPI
+766 
-772 ERVTTKH
+772 
-779 LVWDGSS
+779 
-786 WVRHEGVIY
+786 
-795 KGVREVIE
+795 
-803 YDGLT
+803 
-808 ATADHIVYIKGDAAT
+808 
-823 QGKPREIR
+823 
-831 FGEAAS
+831 
-837 SRAHILQSGNGREAV
+837 
-852 WVCPHNL
+852 
-859 GRKALEQKDESLLCA
+859 
-874 DPVCI
+874 
-879 VPKYS
+879 
-884 VDRTGEPE
+884 
-892 KGEVKRLSAMLSTE
+892 
-906 TDTIVVRPKV
+906 
-916 YSRKTALRKSKRQG
+916 
-930 LSELWRKGYKIRVF
+930 
-944 KRNRSRLVPDEI
+944 
-956 ISKDGP
+956 
-962 LNGNR
+962 
-967 QNRQQWELCSRKF
+967 
-980 ADDKQEGKQLEQEN
+980 
-994 HSAIRVPSKV
+994 
-1004 LALQLQCGNSEV
+1004 
-1016 KTGTDKGGDNIRR
+1016 
-1029 LQSGNKK
+1029 
-1036 EKELA
+1036 
-1041 NYCRKARVYDIRNAG
+1041 
-1056 PHHRFTVSG
+1056 
-1065 KLVHNCGYG
+1065 CGYG

-1111 LWRSVEDSV
+1111 LWRSVEDGV

>member
-1 MSILAIDLETY
+1 MGECIRMSILAIDLETY

-59 EALQNEDVMK
+59 EALQNEEVMK
-69 VAYNAAFERVVLNYH
+69 VAYNAAFERVVLNHH
-84 YPTIGIGEP
+84 YPTTGIGEP

-207 VLLDNDVID
+207 VLLDNAVID
-216 GALQIDIEMKYQL
+216 GALQIDTEMKYQL
-229 TNEVIKLTGVE
+229 TNEVIKITGVE

-259 KFDTFDKASRAE
+259 KFDTFDKTARAE

-286 EIKNLLSKTSCKKYQ
+286 ELKNLLSKTSCKKYQ
-301 AMKDMRCSDGRVH
+301 AMRDMRCLDGRVH
-314 GMLQFYGASRTGRWC
+314 GMLQFYGASRTGRW
-329 LTGDHEVLT
+329 
-338 DSGWVRL
+338 
-345 DEWKGG
+345 
-351 KIACWN
+351 A
-357 HTNEIV
+357 
-363 SFGIAKQVAFDYE
+363 
-376 GEMYSIK
+376 
-383 TQRCEQ
+383 
-389 LSTPDHKMPHLDK
+389 
-402 EGVWRSDV
+402 
-410 ISKVASK
+410 
-417 RFCIPFYGYKA
+417 
-428 SNANS
+428 
-433 VDSNMLRVL
+433 
-442 IMTQADGHYTEDGV
+442 
-456 RYHFK
+456 
-461 KKRKVDRCKMLLR
+461 
-474 KAEIPFSVRHN
+474 
-485 GDGSTVFYV
+485 
-494 PRRHEPLPLRM
+494 
-505 FENKVFDMWLLNESA
+505 
-520 DVVFDELRYWDCS
+520 
-533 SNSKN
+533 
-538 TVQYVTCN
+538 
-546 KNNADLIQA
+546 
-555 LAVMSGRSATMLT
+555 
-568 KFRNNEKWST
+568 
-578 AYVVNIWN
+578 
-586 NAGKSHTVRIENVG
+586 
-600 KENYR
+600 
-605 GKVYCAETKTGY
+605 
-617 FLVRRNGKVWVTGNS
+617 
-632 GRGVQV
+632 GRGVQLH
-638 QNLPQNHLDD
+638 NLPQNHLDD
-648 LDGAR
+648 LDEAR
-653 NVVKTANYEVLEQL
+653 NTVKTANYEVLEQL

-724 CASASQMFH
+724 CASASQMFK

-751 AELACIAEGELVLTD
+751 AELA
-766 KGLVPI
+766 
-772 ERVTTKH
+772 
-779 LVWDGSS
+779 
-786 WVRHEGVIY
+786 
-795 KGVREVIE
+795 
-803 YDGLT
+803 
-808 ATADHIVYIKGDAAT
+808 
-823 QGKPREIR
+823 
-831 FGEAAS
+831 
-837 SRAHILQSGNGREAV
+837 
-852 WVCPHNL
+852 
-859 GRKALEQKDESLLCA
+859 
-874 DPVCI
+874 
-879 VPKYS
+879 
-884 VDRTGEPE
+884 
-892 KGEVKRLSAMLSTE
+892 
-906 TDTIVVRPKV
+906 
-916 YSRKTALRKSKRQG
+916 
-930 LSELWRKGYKIRVF
+930 
-944 KRNRSRLVPDEI
+944 
-956 ISKDGP
+956 
-962 LNGNR
+962 
-967 QNRQQWELCSRKF
+967 
-980 ADDKQEGKQLEQEN
+980 
-994 HSAIRVPSKV
+994 
-1004 LALQLQCGNSEV
+1004 
-1016 KTGTDKGGDNIRR
+1016 
-1029 LQSGNKK
+1029 
-1036 EKELA
+1036 
-1041 NYCRKARVYDIRNAG
+1041 
-1056 PHHRFTVSG
+1056 
-1065 KLVHNCGYG
+1065 CGYG

-1085 DKMGMTQQEMEATI
+1085 DKMGMTQQEMEKTI

-1111 LWRSVEDSV
+1111 LWRSVEDDV

-1133 KGIKYKYY
+1133 KGLKYKYY

-1252 APDLLLRADGYETE
+1252 APGLLLRADGYETE

>member
-1 MSILAIDLETY
+1 MGECIRMSILAIDLETY

-33 FAYAFDDEPVQVVDI
+33 FAYAFDDEPAKVIDI
-48 IGGEP
+48 ASGEL

-59 EALQNEDVMK
+59 EALQNEEVMK
-69 VAYNAAFERVVLNYH
+69 VAYNAAFERVVLNHH
-84 YPTIGIGEP
+84 YPTTGIGEP

-171 QDVEAERAIRK
+171 QDVEAERAIRRR
-182 KLEKF
+182 LEKF
-187 WPIPSE
+187 YPIPSE

-207 VLLDNDVID
+207 VLLDNAVID
-216 GALQIDIEMKYQL
+216 GALQIDMEMKYQL

-259 KFDTFDKASRAE
+259 KFDTFDKTARAE

-286 EIKNLLSKTSCKKYQ
+286 ELKNLLSKTSCKKYQ
-301 AMKDMRCSDGRVH
+301 AMRDMRCLDGRVH
-314 GMLQFYGASRTGRWC
+314 GMLQFYGASRTGRW
-329 LTGDHEVLT
+329 
-338 DSGWVRL
+338 
-345 DEWKGG
+345 
-351 KIACWN
+351 A
-357 HTNEIV
+357 
-363 SFGIAKQVAFDYE
+363 
-376 GEMYSIK
+376 
-383 TQRCEQ
+383 
-389 LSTPDHKMPHLDK
+389 
-402 EGVWRSDV
+402 
-410 ISKVASK
+410 
-417 RFCIPFYGYKA
+417 
-428 SNANS
+428 
-433 VDSNMLRVL
+433 
-442 IMTQADGHYTEDGV
+442 
-456 RYHFK
+456 
-461 KKRKVDRCKMLLR
+461 
-474 KAEIPFSVRHN
+474 
-485 GDGSTVFYV
+485 
-494 PRRHEPLPLRM
+494 
-505 FENKVFDMWLLNESA
+505 
-520 DVVFDELRYWDCS
+520 
-533 SNSKN
+533 
-538 TVQYVTCN
+538 
-546 KNNADLIQA
+546 
-555 LAVMSGRSATMLT
+555 
-568 KFRNNEKWST
+568 
-578 AYVVNIWN
+578 
-586 NAGKSHTVRIENVG
+586 
-600 KENYR
+600 
-605 GKVYCAETKTGY
+605 
-617 FLVRRNGKVWVTGNS
+617 
-632 GRGVQV
+632 GRGVQLH
-638 QNLPQNHLDD
+638 NLPQNHLDD
-648 LDGAR
+648 LDEAR
-653 NVVKTANYEVLEQL
+653 NTVKTANYEVLEQL

-724 CASASQMFH
+724 CASASQMFK
-733 VPVEK
+733 VPVKK

-751 AELACIAEGELVLTD
+751 AELAC
-766 KGLVPI
+766 
-772 ERVTTKH
+772 
-779 LVWDGSS
+779 
-786 WVRHEGVIY
+786 
-795 KGVREVIE
+795 
-803 YDGLT
+803 
-808 ATADHIVYIKGDAAT
+808 
-823 QGKPREIR
+823 
-831 FGEAAS
+831 
-837 SRAHILQSGNGREAV
+837 
-852 WVCPHNL
+852 
-859 GRKALEQKDESLLCA
+859 
-874 DPVCI
+874 
-879 VPKYS
+879 
-884 VDRTGEPE
+884 
-892 KGEVKRLSAMLSTE
+892 
-906 TDTIVVRPKV
+906 
-916 YSRKTALRKSKRQG
+916 
-930 LSELWRKGYKIRVF
+930 
-944 KRNRSRLVPDEI
+944 
-956 ISKDGP
+956 
-962 LNGNR
+962 
-967 QNRQQWELCSRKF
+967 
-980 ADDKQEGKQLEQEN
+980 
-994 HSAIRVPSKV
+994 
-1004 LALQLQCGNSEV
+1004 
-1016 KTGTDKGGDNIRR
+1016 
-1029 LQSGNKK
+1029 
-1036 EKELA
+1036 
-1041 NYCRKARVYDIRNAG
+1041 
-1056 PHHRFTVSG
+1056 
-1065 KLVHNCGYG
+1065 GYG

-1085 DKMGMTQQEMEATI
+1085 DEMGMTQQEMEATV

-1111 LWRSVEDSV
+1111 LWRSVEDGV

-1176 VMLAGGWG
+1176 AILAGGWG

-1231 EPYGTGSLENACAIM
+1231 EPYSTGSLENACAIM
-1246 GQAIDW
+1246 GQPIDW
-1252 APDLLLRADGYETE
+1252 APGLLLRADGYETE
-1266 YYKKD
+1266 YYRKD

>member
-12 SELDIKK
+12 SELDLTK
-19 VGLYKYAENSEILL
+19 VGLYRYAENSEILL

-59 EALQNEDVMK
+59 EALQNEEVMK
-69 VAYNAAFERVVLNYH
+69 VAYNAAFERVVLNHH
-84 YPTIGIGEP
+84 YPTTGIGEP

-114 VGKALGIE
+114 VGRALGIR

-139 KPCRPTKVNGG
+139 KPCRPTKANGG

-171 QDVEAERAIRK
+171 QDVEAERAIRRR
-182 KLEKF
+182 LEKF
-187 WPIPSE
+187 YPIPSE

-207 VLLDNDVID
+207 VLLDNAVID

-245 PQITGWI
+245 PQITGWL

-259 KFDTFDKASRAE
+259 KFDTFDKTARAE

-286 EIKNLLSKTSCKKYQ
+286 ELKNLLSKTSCKKYQ
-301 AMKDMRCSDGRVH
+301 AMKDMKCSDGRVR
-314 GMLQFYGASRTGRWC
+314 GMLQFYGASRTGRW
-329 LTGDHEVLT
+329 
-338 DSGWVRL
+338 
-345 DEWKGG
+345 
-351 KIACWN
+351 
-357 HTNEIV
+357 
-363 SFGIAKQVAFDYE
+363 
-376 GEMYSIK
+376 
-383 TQRCEQ
+383 
-389 LSTPDHKMPHLDK
+389 
-402 EGVWRSDV
+402 
-410 ISKVASK
+410 
-417 RFCIPFYGYKA
+417 
-428 SNANS
+428 
-433 VDSNMLRVL
+433 
-442 IMTQADGHYTEDGV
+442 
-456 RYHFK
+456 
-461 KKRKVDRCKMLLR
+461 
-474 KAEIPFSVRHN
+474 
-485 GDGSTVFYV
+485 
-494 PRRHEPLPLRM
+494 
-505 FENKVFDMWLLNESA
+505 
-520 DVVFDELRYWDCS
+520 
-533 SNSKN
+533 
-538 TVQYVTCN
+538 
-546 KNNADLIQA
+546 
-555 LAVMSGRSATMLT
+555 
-568 KFRNNEKWST
+568 
-578 AYVVNIWN
+578 
-586 NAGKSHTVRIENVG
+586 
-600 KENYR
+600 
-605 GKVYCAETKTGY
+605 
-617 FLVRRNGKVWVTGNS
+617 S

-653 NVVKTANYEVLEQL
+653 NIVKTTNYEVLEQL

-711 WRMQVFANGGDIY
+711 WRMQVFADGGDIY
-724 CASASQMFH
+724 CASASQMFK

-751 AELACIAEGELVLTD
+751 AELAC
-766 KGLVPI
+766 
-772 ERVTTKH
+772 
-779 LVWDGSS
+779 
-786 WVRHEGVIY
+786 
-795 KGVREVIE
+795 
-803 YDGLT
+803 
-808 ATADHIVYIKGDAAT
+808 
-823 QGKPREIR
+823 
-831 FGEAAS
+831 
-837 SRAHILQSGNGREAV
+837 
-852 WVCPHNL
+852 
-859 GRKALEQKDESLLCA
+859 
-874 DPVCI
+874 
-879 VPKYS
+879 
-884 VDRTGEPE
+884 
-892 KGEVKRLSAMLSTE
+892 
-906 TDTIVVRPKV
+906 
-916 YSRKTALRKSKRQG
+916 
-930 LSELWRKGYKIRVF
+930 
-944 KRNRSRLVPDEI
+944 
-956 ISKDGP
+956 
-962 LNGNR
+962 
-967 QNRQQWELCSRKF
+967 
-980 ADDKQEGKQLEQEN
+980 
-994 HSAIRVPSKV
+994 
-1004 LALQLQCGNSEV
+1004 
-1016 KTGTDKGGDNIRR
+1016 
-1029 LQSGNKK
+1029 
-1036 EKELA
+1036 
-1041 NYCRKARVYDIRNAG
+1041 
-1056 PHHRFTVSG
+1056 
-1065 KLVHNCGYG
+1065 GYG
-1074 GGVNA
+1074 GGANA

-1085 DKMGMTQQEMEATI
+1085 DKMGMTQQEMEKTI
-1099 KQWREASPHICK
+1099 KQWREASPNICK
-1111 LWRSVEDSV
+1111 LWRSVEDGV

-1176 VMLAGGWG
+1176 AMLAGGWG

-1252 APDLLLRADGYETE
+1252 APGLLLRADGYETE

>member
-19 VGLYKYAENSEILL
+19 VGLYRYAENSEILL
-33 FAYAFDDEPVQVVDI
+33 FAYAFDDEPAQVVDI
-48 IGGEP
+48 ASGEL

-69 VAYNAAFERVVLNYH
+69 VAYNAAFERVVLSHH
-84 YPTIGIGEP
+84 YPTMGIGEP

-182 KLEKF
+182 RLEKF
-187 WPIPSE
+187 YPIPSE
-193 RQLWALDQRINDNG
+193 RQLWTLDQRINDNG

-259 KFDTFDKASRAE
+259 KFDTFDKTARAE

-301 AMKDMRCSDGRVH
+301 AMKDMKCSDGRVH

-363 SFGIAKQVAFDYE
+363 SFAIAKQVAFDYE

-389 LSTPDHKMPHLDK
+389 LSTPDHKMPYLDK
-402 EGVWRSDV
+402 EGSWRSDV

-433 VDSNMLRVL
+433 IDGNMLRVL

-520 DVVFDELRYWDCS
+520 DVVLDELQYWDCS

-546 KNNADLIQA
+546 RNNADLIQA

-586 NAGKSHTVRIENVG
+586 NAGKSHTVRIENVS

-653 NVVKTANYEVLEQL
+653 NTVKTANYEVLEQL

-676 QLIRTAFIAPANH
+676 QLIRTAFVAPANH

-711 WRMQVFANGGDIY
+711 WRMQVFADGGDIY

-751 AELACIAEGELVLTD
+751 AELAC
-766 KGLVPI
+766 
-772 ERVTTKH
+772 
-779 LVWDGSS
+779 
-786 WVRHEGVIY
+786 
-795 KGVREVIE
+795 
-803 YDGLT
+803 
-808 ATADHIVYIKGDAAT
+808 
-823 QGKPREIR
+823 
-831 FGEAAS
+831 
-837 SRAHILQSGNGREAV
+837 
-852 WVCPHNL
+852 
-859 GRKALEQKDESLLCA
+859 
-874 DPVCI
+874 
-879 VPKYS
+879 
-884 VDRTGEPE
+884 
-892 KGEVKRLSAMLSTE
+892 
-906 TDTIVVRPKV
+906 
-916 YSRKTALRKSKRQG
+916 
-930 LSELWRKGYKIRVF
+930 
-944 KRNRSRLVPDEI
+944 
-956 ISKDGP
+956 
-962 LNGNR
+962 
-967 QNRQQWELCSRKF
+967 
-980 ADDKQEGKQLEQEN
+980 
-994 HSAIRVPSKV
+994 
-1004 LALQLQCGNSEV
+1004 
-1016 KTGTDKGGDNIRR
+1016 
-1029 LQSGNKK
+1029 
-1036 EKELA
+1036 
-1041 NYCRKARVYDIRNAG
+1041 
-1056 PHHRFTVSG
+1056 
-1065 KLVHNCGYG
+1065 GYG

-1099 KQWREASPHICK
+1099 KQWREASPNICK

-1120 KKAIRTKMVIVGD
+1120 KKAIRTKMVIVGG

-1176 VMLAGGWG
+1176 TTLAGGWG

-1252 APDLLLRADGYETE
+1252 APGLLLRADGYETE

>member
-59 EALQNEDVMK
+59 EALQNEEVMK
-69 VAYNAAFERVVLNYH
+69 VAYNAAFERVVLNHH
-84 YPTIGIGEP
+84 YPTTGIGEP

-193 RQLWALDQRINDNG
+193 RQLWTLDQRINDNG

-314 GMLQFYGASRTGRWC
+314 GMLQFYGASRTGRW
-329 LTGDHEVLT
+329 
-338 DSGWVRL
+338 
-345 DEWKGG
+345 
-351 KIACWN
+351 
-357 HTNEIV
+357 
-363 SFGIAKQVAFDYE
+363 
-376 GEMYSIK
+376 
-383 TQRCEQ
+383 
-389 LSTPDHKMPHLDK
+389 
-402 EGVWRSDV
+402 
-410 ISKVASK
+410 
-417 RFCIPFYGYKA
+417 
-428 SNANS
+428 
-433 VDSNMLRVL
+433 
-442 IMTQADGHYTEDGV
+442 
-456 RYHFK
+456 
-461 KKRKVDRCKMLLR
+461 
-474 KAEIPFSVRHN
+474 
-485 GDGSTVFYV
+485 
-494 PRRHEPLPLRM
+494 
-505 FENKVFDMWLLNESA
+505 
-520 DVVFDELRYWDCS
+520 
-533 SNSKN
+533 
-538 TVQYVTCN
+538 
-546 KNNADLIQA
+546 
-555 LAVMSGRSATMLT
+555 
-568 KFRNNEKWST
+568 
-578 AYVVNIWN
+578 
-586 NAGKSHTVRIENVG
+586 
-600 KENYR
+600 
-605 GKVYCAETKTGY
+605 
-617 FLVRRNGKVWVTGNS
+617 S

-653 NVVKTANYEVLEQL
+653 NIVKTTNYEVLEQL

-1085 DKMGMTQQEMEATI
+1085 DKMGLTQQEMEATI

-1111 LWRSVEDSV
+1111 LWRSVEDGV
-1120 KKAIRTKMVIVGD
+1120 KKAIRTKMVIVGE

-1246 GQAIDW
+1246 GQPIDW
-1252 APDLLLRADGYETE
+1252 APGLLLRADGYETE

>member
-33 FAYAFDDEPVQVVDI
+33 FAYAFDDEPAQVVDI
-48 IGGEP
+48 IGGEL

-59 EALQNEDVMK
+59 EAMQDKEVLK
-69 VAYNAAFERVVLNYH
+69 VAYNAAFERVVLNHH
-84 YPTIGIGEP
+84 YPTMGIGEP

-150 RTRNRPQHDTEKWA
+150 RTRNRPQHDAEKWA

-182 KLEKF
+182 RLEKF

-193 RQLWALDQRINDNG
+193 RQLWALDQHINDNG

-216 GALQIDIEMKYQL
+216 GALQIDTEMKYQL

-259 KFDTFDKASRAE
+259 KFDTFDKTARAE
-271 LLKRDDLLPEVRKVI
+271 LLKRDDLLPEVRKAV

-301 AMKDMRCSDGRVH
+301 AMKDMKCSDGRVH

-363 SFGIAKQVAFDYE
+363 SFAIAKQVAFDYE

-389 LSTPDHKMPHLDK
+389 LSTPDHKMPYLDK
-402 EGVWRSDV
+402 EGAWRSDV

-417 RFCIPFYGYKA
+417 RFYIPFYGYKA

-433 VDSNMLRVL
+433 IDSSTLRVL

-520 DVVFDELRYWDCS
+520 DVVFDELQYWDCS
-533 SNSKN
+533 SSSKN

-586 NAGKSHTVRIENVG
+586 NAGKSHTVRIENVS

-605 GKVYCAETKTGY
+605 GKVYCAETRTGY

-653 NVVKTANYEVLEQL
+653 NSVKTANYEVLEQL

-676 QLIRTAFIAPANH
+676 QLIRTAFIAPVNH

-702 VIAWLADEK
+702 VIAWLADER
-711 WRMQVFANGGDIY
+711 WRMQVFADGGDIY

-772 ERVTTKH
+772 EKVTTKH

-786 WVRHEGVIY
+786 WVPHEGVIY
-795 KGVREVIE
+795 KGVREVME

-808 ATADHIVYIKGDAAT
+808 ATADHIVYIEGDATT

-831 FGEAAS
+831 FGEAAA
-837 SRAHILQSGNGREAV
+837 SRAHILQSGNGGEAV
-852 WVCPHNL
+852 WVCPHN
-859 GRKALEQKDESLLCA
+859 
-874 DPVCI
+874 
-879 VPKYS
+879 
-884 VDRTGEPE
+884 
-892 KGEVKRLSAMLSTE
+892 
-906 TDTIVVRPKV
+906 
-916 YSRKTALRKSKRQG
+916 
-930 LSELWRKGYKIRVF
+930 
-944 KRNRSRLVPDEI
+944 
-956 ISKDGP
+956 
-962 LNGNR
+962 
-967 QNRQQWELCSRKF
+967 
-980 ADDKQEGKQLEQEN
+980 
-994 HSAIRVPSKV
+994 
-1004 LALQLQCGNSEV
+1004 
-1016 KTGTDKGGDNIRR
+1016 IRR
-1029 LQSGNKK
+1029 LQSGNRK

-1041 NYCRKARVYDIRNAG
+1041 NYCGKARVYDIRNAG
-1056 PHHRFTVSG
+1056 PYHRFTVSG

-1111 LWRSVEDSV
+1111 LWRSVEDAV

-1161 IEQEEGFGERITYEG
+1161 IEQEEGFGECITYEG

-1231 EPYGTGSLENACAIM
+1231 EPYGSGSLENACAIM

-1252 APDLLLRADGYETE
+1252 APGLLLRADGYETE

>member
-84 YPTIGIGEP
+84 YPTTGIGEP

-314 GMLQFYGASRTGRWC
+314 GMLQFYGASRTGRW
-329 LTGDHEVLT
+329 
-338 DSGWVRL
+338 
-345 DEWKGG
+345 
-351 KIACWN
+351 
-357 HTNEIV
+357 
-363 SFGIAKQVAFDYE
+363 
-376 GEMYSIK
+376 
-383 TQRCEQ
+383 
-389 LSTPDHKMPHLDK
+389 
-402 EGVWRSDV
+402 
-410 ISKVASK
+410 
-417 RFCIPFYGYKA
+417 
-428 SNANS
+428 
-433 VDSNMLRVL
+433 
-442 IMTQADGHYTEDGV
+442 
-456 RYHFK
+456 
-461 KKRKVDRCKMLLR
+461 
-474 KAEIPFSVRHN
+474 
-485 GDGSTVFYV
+485 
-494 PRRHEPLPLRM
+494 
-505 FENKVFDMWLLNESA
+505 
-520 DVVFDELRYWDCS
+520 
-533 SNSKN
+533 
-538 TVQYVTCN
+538 
-546 KNNADLIQA
+546 
-555 LAVMSGRSATMLT
+555 
-568 KFRNNEKWST
+568 
-578 AYVVNIWN
+578 
-586 NAGKSHTVRIENVG
+586 
-600 KENYR
+600 
-605 GKVYCAETKTGY
+605 
-617 FLVRRNGKVWVTGNS
+617 S

-653 NVVKTANYEVLEQL
+653 NIVKTTNYEVLEQL

-724 CASASQMFH
+724 CASASQMFK
-733 VPVEK
+733 VPVKK

-879 VPKYS
+879 MPKYS

-892 KGEVKRLSAMLSTE
+892 KGEVKRLPAMLSTE

-1029 LQSGNKK
+1029 LQSGNRK

>member
-1 MSILAIDLETY
+1 MGECIRMSILAIDLETY
-12 SELDIKK
+12 SELDLTK
-19 VGLYKYAENSEILL
+19 VGLYRYAENSEILL

-69 VAYNAAFERVVLNYH
+69 VAYNAAFERVVLNHH
-84 YPTIGIGEP
+84 YPTTGIGEP

-193 RQLWALDQRINDNG
+193 RQLWTLDQCINDNG
-207 VLLDNDVID
+207 VLLDNTVID
-216 GALQIDIEMKYQL
+216 GALQIDMEMKYQL
-229 TNEVIKLTGVE
+229 TNEVIKITGVE

-259 KFDTFDKASRAE
+259 KFDTFDKTARAE

-286 EIKNLLSKTSCKKYQ
+286 KLKNLLSKTSCKKYQ
-301 AMKDMRCSDGRVH
+301 AMKDMKCSDGRVH
-314 GMLQFYGASRTGRWC
+314 GMLQFYGASRTGRW
-329 LTGDHEVLT
+329 
-338 DSGWVRL
+338 
-345 DEWKGG
+345 
-351 KIACWN
+351 A
-357 HTNEIV
+357 
-363 SFGIAKQVAFDYE
+363 
-376 GEMYSIK
+376 
-383 TQRCEQ
+383 
-389 LSTPDHKMPHLDK
+389 
-402 EGVWRSDV
+402 
-410 ISKVASK
+410 
-417 RFCIPFYGYKA
+417 
-428 SNANS
+428 
-433 VDSNMLRVL
+433 
-442 IMTQADGHYTEDGV
+442 
-456 RYHFK
+456 
-461 KKRKVDRCKMLLR
+461 
-474 KAEIPFSVRHN
+474 
-485 GDGSTVFYV
+485 
-494 PRRHEPLPLRM
+494 
-505 FENKVFDMWLLNESA
+505 
-520 DVVFDELRYWDCS
+520 
-533 SNSKN
+533 
-538 TVQYVTCN
+538 
-546 KNNADLIQA
+546 
-555 LAVMSGRSATMLT
+555 
-568 KFRNNEKWST
+568 
-578 AYVVNIWN
+578 
-586 NAGKSHTVRIENVG
+586 
-600 KENYR
+600 
-605 GKVYCAETKTGY
+605 
-617 FLVRRNGKVWVTGNS
+617 
-632 GRGVQV
+632 GRGVQLH
-638 QNLPQNHLDD
+638 NLPQNHLDD
-648 LDGAR
+648 LDEAR
-653 NVVKTANYEVLEQL
+653 NAVKTANYEVLEQL

-676 QLIRTAFIAPANH
+676 QLIRTAFVAPVNH

-711 WRMQVFANGGDIY
+711 WRMQVFADGGDIY

-837 SRAHILQSGNGREAV
+837 SRAHILQSGR
-852 WVCPHNL
+852 
-859 GRKALEQKDESLLCA
+859 
-874 DPVCI
+874 
-879 VPKYS
+879 
-884 VDRTGEPE
+884 
-892 KGEVKRLSAMLSTE
+892 
-906 TDTIVVRPKV
+906 
-916 YSRKTALRKSKRQG
+916 
-930 LSELWRKGYKIRVF
+930 
-944 KRNRSRLVPDEI
+944 
-956 ISKDGP
+956 
-962 LNGNR
+962 
-967 QNRQQWELCSRKF
+967 
-980 ADDKQEGKQLEQEN
+980 
-994 HSAIRVPSKV
+994 
-1004 LALQLQCGNSEV
+1004 
-1016 KTGTDKGGDNIRR
+1016 GDNIRR
-1029 LQSGNKK
+1029 LQSGNRK

-1085 DKMGMTQQEMEATI
+1085 DKMGMTQQEMEKTI

-1176 VMLAGGWG
+1176 AMLAGGWG

>member
-1 MSILAIDLETY
+1 MILAIDLETY

-69 VAYNAAFERVVLNYH
+69 VAYNAAFERVVLNHH
-84 YPTIGIGEP
+84 YPTMGIGEP

-207 VLLDNDVID
+207 VLLDNAVIE
-216 GALQIDIEMKYQL
+216 GALQIDMEMKYQL
-229 TNEVIKLTGVE
+229 TNEVIKITGVE

-259 KFDTFDKASRAE
+259 KFDTFDKAARAE

-301 AMKDMRCSDGRVH
+301 AMKDMKCSDGRVH
-314 GMLQFYGASRTGRWC
+314 GMLQFYGASRTGRW
-329 LTGDHEVLT
+329 
-338 DSGWVRL
+338 
-345 DEWKGG
+345 
-351 KIACWN
+351 A
-357 HTNEIV
+357 
-363 SFGIAKQVAFDYE
+363 
-376 GEMYSIK
+376 
-383 TQRCEQ
+383 
-389 LSTPDHKMPHLDK
+389 
-402 EGVWRSDV
+402 
-410 ISKVASK
+410 
-417 RFCIPFYGYKA
+417 
-428 SNANS
+428 
-433 VDSNMLRVL
+433 
-442 IMTQADGHYTEDGV
+442 
-456 RYHFK
+456 
-461 KKRKVDRCKMLLR
+461 
-474 KAEIPFSVRHN
+474 
-485 GDGSTVFYV
+485 
-494 PRRHEPLPLRM
+494 
-505 FENKVFDMWLLNESA
+505 
-520 DVVFDELRYWDCS
+520 
-533 SNSKN
+533 
-538 TVQYVTCN
+538 
-546 KNNADLIQA
+546 
-555 LAVMSGRSATMLT
+555 
-568 KFRNNEKWST
+568 
-578 AYVVNIWN
+578 
-586 NAGKSHTVRIENVG
+586 
-600 KENYR
+600 
-605 GKVYCAETKTGY
+605 
-617 FLVRRNGKVWVTGNS
+617 
-632 GRGVQV
+632 GRGVQLH
-638 QNLPQNHLDD
+638 NLPQNHLDD
-648 LDGAR
+648 LDEAR
-653 NVVKTANYEVLEQL
+653 NTVKTTNYEVLEQL
-667 YDSPADVLS
+667 YDNPADVLS

-751 AELACIAEGELVLTD
+751 AELAC
-766 KGLVPI
+766 
-772 ERVTTKH
+772 
-779 LVWDGSS
+779 
-786 WVRHEGVIY
+786 
-795 KGVREVIE
+795 
-803 YDGLT
+803 
-808 ATADHIVYIKGDAAT
+808 
-823 QGKPREIR
+823 
-831 FGEAAS
+831 
-837 SRAHILQSGNGREAV
+837 
-852 WVCPHNL
+852 
-859 GRKALEQKDESLLCA
+859 
-874 DPVCI
+874 
-879 VPKYS
+879 
-884 VDRTGEPE
+884 
-892 KGEVKRLSAMLSTE
+892 
-906 TDTIVVRPKV
+906 
-916 YSRKTALRKSKRQG
+916 
-930 LSELWRKGYKIRVF
+930 
-944 KRNRSRLVPDEI
+944 
-956 ISKDGP
+956 
-962 LNGNR
+962 
-967 QNRQQWELCSRKF
+967 
-980 ADDKQEGKQLEQEN
+980 
-994 HSAIRVPSKV
+994 
-1004 LALQLQCGNSEV
+1004 
-1016 KTGTDKGGDNIRR
+1016 
-1029 LQSGNKK
+1029 
-1036 EKELA
+1036 
-1041 NYCRKARVYDIRNAG
+1041 
-1056 PHHRFTVSG
+1056 
-1065 KLVHNCGYG
+1065 GYG

-1133 KGIKYKYY
+1133 KGMKYKYY

-1176 VMLAGGWG
+1176 AMLAGGWG

-1252 APDLLLRADGYETE
+1252 APGLLLRADGYETE

>member
-1 MSILAIDLETY
+1 MGECVRMILAIDLETY

-19 VGLYKYAENSEILL
+19 VGLYRYAENSEILL
-33 FAYAFDDEPVQVVDI
+33 FAYAFDDEPAQVADI

-53 LPFEVI
+53 LPFEVL
-59 EALQNEDVMK
+59 EAMQDKEVLK
-69 VAYNAAFERVVLNYH
+69 VAYNAAFERVVLNHH
-84 YPTIGIGEP
+84 YPTMGVSEP

-139 KPCRPTKVNGG
+139 RPCRPTKVNGG
-150 RTRNRPQHDTEKWA
+150 RTRNRPQHDTEKWD

-182 KLEKF
+182 RLEKF
-187 WPIPSE
+187 YPIASE

-216 GALQIDIEMKYQL
+216 GALQIDTEMKYQL
-229 TNEVIKLTGVE
+229 SNEVIKLTGVE

-259 KFDTFDKASRAE
+259 KFDAFDKAARAE

-301 AMKDMRCSDGRVH
+301 AMKDMKCSDGRVH

-363 SFGIAKQVAFDYE
+363 SFAIAKQVAFDYE

-389 LSTPDHKMPHLDK
+389 LSTPDHKMPYLDK
-402 EGVWRSDV
+402 EGTWRGDV

-417 RFCIPFYGYKA
+417 RFHIPFYGYKA

-433 VDSNMLRVL
+433 IDGNMLRVL

-505 FENKVFDMWLLNESA
+505 FENKIFDMWLLNESA
-520 DVVFDELRYWDCS
+520 DVVFDELQYWDCS
-533 SNSKN
+533 SSSKN

-586 NAGKSHTVRIENVG
+586 NAGKSHTVRIENVS

-648 LDGAR
+648 LDDAR
-653 NVVKTANYEVLEQL
+653 SIVKSKSYETLDLL

-676 QLIRTAFIAPANH
+676 QLIRTAFVAPVNH

-711 WRMQVFANGGDIY
+711 WRMQVFADGGDIY

-751 AELACIAEGELVLTD
+751 AELAC
-766 KGLVPI
+766 
-772 ERVTTKH
+772 
-779 LVWDGSS
+779 
-786 WVRHEGVIY
+786 
-795 KGVREVIE
+795 
-803 YDGLT
+803 
-808 ATADHIVYIKGDAAT
+808 
-823 QGKPREIR
+823 
-831 FGEAAS
+831 
-837 SRAHILQSGNGREAV
+837 
-852 WVCPHNL
+852 
-859 GRKALEQKDESLLCA
+859 
-874 DPVCI
+874 
-879 VPKYS
+879 
-884 VDRTGEPE
+884 
-892 KGEVKRLSAMLSTE
+892 
-906 TDTIVVRPKV
+906 
-916 YSRKTALRKSKRQG
+916 
-930 LSELWRKGYKIRVF
+930 
-944 KRNRSRLVPDEI
+944 
-956 ISKDGP
+956 
-962 LNGNR
+962 
-967 QNRQQWELCSRKF
+967 
-980 ADDKQEGKQLEQEN
+980 
-994 HSAIRVPSKV
+994 
-1004 LALQLQCGNSEV
+1004 
-1016 KTGTDKGGDNIRR
+1016 
-1029 LQSGNKK
+1029 
-1036 EKELA
+1036 
-1041 NYCRKARVYDIRNAG
+1041 
-1056 PHHRFTVSG
+1056 
-1065 KLVHNCGYG
+1065 GYG

-1085 DKMGMTQQEMEATI
+1085 DKMGMTQQEMDTTI

-1111 LWRSVEDSV
+1111 LWRSVEDGV

-1252 APDLLLRADGYETE
+1252 APGLLLRADGYETE

>member
-33 FAYAFDDEPVQVVDI
+33 FAYAFDDEPAQVIDI
-48 IGGEP
+48 ASGEL

-69 VAYNAAFERVVLNYH
+69 VAYNAAFERVVLNHH
-84 YPTIGIGEP
+84 YPTTGIGEP

-150 RTRNRPQHDTEKWA
+150 RTRNRPQHDAEKWA

-193 RQLWALDQRINDNG
+193 RQLWTLDQRINDNG
-207 VLLDNDVID
+207 VLLDNAVID
-216 GALQIDIEMKYQL
+216 GALQIDMEMKYQL
-229 TNEVIKLTGVE
+229 TNEVIKITGVE

-259 KFDTFDKASRAE
+259 KFDTFDKAARAE

-286 EIKNLLSKTSCKKYQ
+286 ELKNLLSKTSCKKYQ
-301 AMKDMRCSDGRVH
+301 AMKDMKCSDGRVH
-314 GMLQFYGASRTGRWC
+314 GMLQFYGASRTGRW
-329 LTGDHEVLT
+329 
-338 DSGWVRL
+338 
-345 DEWKGG
+345 
-351 KIACWN
+351 
-357 HTNEIV
+357 
-363 SFGIAKQVAFDYE
+363 
-376 GEMYSIK
+376 
-383 TQRCEQ
+383 
-389 LSTPDHKMPHLDK
+389 
-402 EGVWRSDV
+402 
-410 ISKVASK
+410 
-417 RFCIPFYGYKA
+417 
-428 SNANS
+428 
-433 VDSNMLRVL
+433 
-442 IMTQADGHYTEDGV
+442 
-456 RYHFK
+456 
-461 KKRKVDRCKMLLR
+461 
-474 KAEIPFSVRHN
+474 
-485 GDGSTVFYV
+485 
-494 PRRHEPLPLRM
+494 
-505 FENKVFDMWLLNESA
+505 
-520 DVVFDELRYWDCS
+520 
-533 SNSKN
+533 
-538 TVQYVTCN
+538 
-546 KNNADLIQA
+546 
-555 LAVMSGRSATMLT
+555 
-568 KFRNNEKWST
+568 
-578 AYVVNIWN
+578 
-586 NAGKSHTVRIENVG
+586 
-600 KENYR
+600 
-605 GKVYCAETKTGY
+605 
-617 FLVRRNGKVWVTGNS
+617 S

-653 NVVKTANYEVLEQL
+653 NTVKATNYEVLEQL

-711 WRMQVFANGGDIY
+711 WRMQVFADGGDIY
-724 CASASQMFH
+724 CASASQMFK

-786 WVRHEGVIY
+786 WVHHEGVIY

-808 ATADHIVYIKGDAAT
+808 ATADHIVYIKDDAAT

-837 SRAHILQSGNGREAV
+837 SRAHILQ
-852 WVCPHNL
+852 
-859 GRKALEQKDESLLCA
+859 
-874 DPVCI
+874 
-879 VPKYS
+879 
-884 VDRTGEPE
+884 
-892 KGEVKRLSAMLSTE
+892 
-906 TDTIVVRPKV
+906 
-916 YSRKTALRKSKRQG
+916 
-930 LSELWRKGYKIRVF
+930 
-944 KRNRSRLVPDEI
+944 
-956 ISKDGP
+956 
-962 LNGNR
+962 
-967 QNRQQWELCSRKF
+967 
-980 ADDKQEGKQLEQEN
+980 
-994 HSAIRVPSKV
+994 
-1004 LALQLQCGNSEV
+1004 CGNSEV
-1016 KTGTDKGGDNIRR
+1016 KTGADKGGDNIRR
-1029 LQSGNKK
+1029 LQSGNRK

-1176 VMLAGGWG
+1176 AMLAGGWG

-1231 EPYGTGSLENACAIM
+1231 EPYGSGSLENACAIM

>member
-33 FAYAFDDEPVQVVDI
+33 FAYAFDDEPAQVVDI
-48 IGGEP
+48 IDGEM

-69 VAYNAAFERVVLNYH
+69 VAYNAAFERVVLNHH

-314 GMLQFYGASRTGRWC
+314 GMLQFYGASRTGRW
-329 LTGDHEVLT
+329 
-338 DSGWVRL
+338 
-345 DEWKGG
+345 
-351 KIACWN
+351 
-357 HTNEIV
+357 
-363 SFGIAKQVAFDYE
+363 
-376 GEMYSIK
+376 
-383 TQRCEQ
+383 
-389 LSTPDHKMPHLDK
+389 
-402 EGVWRSDV
+402 
-410 ISKVASK
+410 
-417 RFCIPFYGYKA
+417 
-428 SNANS
+428 
-433 VDSNMLRVL
+433 
-442 IMTQADGHYTEDGV
+442 
-456 RYHFK
+456 
-461 KKRKVDRCKMLLR
+461 
-474 KAEIPFSVRHN
+474 
-485 GDGSTVFYV
+485 
-494 PRRHEPLPLRM
+494 
-505 FENKVFDMWLLNESA
+505 
-520 DVVFDELRYWDCS
+520 
-533 SNSKN
+533 
-538 TVQYVTCN
+538 
-546 KNNADLIQA
+546 
-555 LAVMSGRSATMLT
+555 
-568 KFRNNEKWST
+568 
-578 AYVVNIWN
+578 
-586 NAGKSHTVRIENVG
+586 
-600 KENYR
+600 
-605 GKVYCAETKTGY
+605 
-617 FLVRRNGKVWVTGNS
+617 S

-653 NVVKTANYEVLEQL
+653 NIVKTTNYEVLEQL

-1029 LQSGNKK
+1029 LQSGNRK

>member
-1 MSILAIDLETY
+1 MGECIRMSILAIDLETY

-59 EALQNEDVMK
+59 EALQNEEVMK
-69 VAYNAAFERVVLNYH
+69 VAYNAAFERVVLNHH
-84 YPTIGIGEP
+84 YPTTGIGEP

-171 QDVEAERAIRK
+171 QDVEAERAIRRR
-182 KLEKF
+182 LEKF
-187 WPIPSE
+187 YPIPSE

-207 VLLDNDVID
+207 VLLDNAVID
-216 GALQIDIEMKYQL
+216 GALQIDTEMKYQL
-229 TNEVIKLTGVE
+229 TNEVIKITGVE

-259 KFDTFDKASRAE
+259 KFDTFDKTARAE

-286 EIKNLLSKTSCKKYQ
+286 ELKNLLSKTSCKKYQ
-301 AMKDMRCSDGRVH
+301 AMRDMRCLDGRVH
-314 GMLQFYGASRTGRWC
+314 GMLQFYGASRTGRW
-329 LTGDHEVLT
+329 
-338 DSGWVRL
+338 
-345 DEWKGG
+345 
-351 KIACWN
+351 A
-357 HTNEIV
+357 
-363 SFGIAKQVAFDYE
+363 
-376 GEMYSIK
+376 
-383 TQRCEQ
+383 
-389 LSTPDHKMPHLDK
+389 
-402 EGVWRSDV
+402 
-410 ISKVASK
+410 
-417 RFCIPFYGYKA
+417 
-428 SNANS
+428 
-433 VDSNMLRVL
+433 
-442 IMTQADGHYTEDGV
+442 
-456 RYHFK
+456 
-461 KKRKVDRCKMLLR
+461 
-474 KAEIPFSVRHN
+474 
-485 GDGSTVFYV
+485 
-494 PRRHEPLPLRM
+494 
-505 FENKVFDMWLLNESA
+505 
-520 DVVFDELRYWDCS
+520 
-533 SNSKN
+533 
-538 TVQYVTCN
+538 
-546 KNNADLIQA
+546 
-555 LAVMSGRSATMLT
+555 
-568 KFRNNEKWST
+568 
-578 AYVVNIWN
+578 
-586 NAGKSHTVRIENVG
+586 
-600 KENYR
+600 
-605 GKVYCAETKTGY
+605 
-617 FLVRRNGKVWVTGNS
+617 
-632 GRGVQV
+632 GRGVQLH
-638 QNLPQNHLDD
+638 NLPQNHLDD
-648 LDGAR
+648 LDEAR
-653 NVVKTANYEVLEQL
+653 NTVKTANYEVLEQL

-724 CASASQMFH
+724 CASASQMFK

-751 AELACIAEGELVLTD
+751 AELA
-766 KGLVPI
+766 
-772 ERVTTKH
+772 
-779 LVWDGSS
+779 
-786 WVRHEGVIY
+786 
-795 KGVREVIE
+795 
-803 YDGLT
+803 
-808 ATADHIVYIKGDAAT
+808 
-823 QGKPREIR
+823 
-831 FGEAAS
+831 
-837 SRAHILQSGNGREAV
+837 
-852 WVCPHNL
+852 
-859 GRKALEQKDESLLCA
+859 
-874 DPVCI
+874 
-879 VPKYS
+879 
-884 VDRTGEPE
+884 
-892 KGEVKRLSAMLSTE
+892 
-906 TDTIVVRPKV
+906 
-916 YSRKTALRKSKRQG
+916 
-930 LSELWRKGYKIRVF
+930 
-944 KRNRSRLVPDEI
+944 
-956 ISKDGP
+956 
-962 LNGNR
+962 
-967 QNRQQWELCSRKF
+967 
-980 ADDKQEGKQLEQEN
+980 
-994 HSAIRVPSKV
+994 
-1004 LALQLQCGNSEV
+1004 
-1016 KTGTDKGGDNIRR
+1016 
-1029 LQSGNKK
+1029 
-1036 EKELA
+1036 
-1041 NYCRKARVYDIRNAG
+1041 
-1056 PHHRFTVSG
+1056 
-1065 KLVHNCGYG
+1065 CGYG

-1111 LWRSVEDSV
+1111 LWQSVEDDV

-1133 KGIKYKYY
+1133 KGLKYKYY

-1176 VMLAGGWG
+1176 AMLAGGWG

-1252 APDLLLRADGYETE
+1252 APGLLLRADGYETK

>member
-1 MSILAIDLETY
+1 MGECIRMSILAIDLETY

-48 IGGEP
+48 IGGES

-59 EALQNEDVMK
+59 EALQNEEVMK
-69 VAYNAAFERVVLNYH
+69 VAYNAAFERVVLNHH
-84 YPTIGIGEP
+84 YPTTGIGEP

-171 QDVEAERAIRK
+171 QDVEAERAIRRR
-182 KLEKF
+182 LEKF
-187 WPIPSE
+187 YPIPSE

-207 VLLDNDVID
+207 VLLDNAVID
-216 GALQIDIEMKYQL
+216 GALQIDMEMKYQL

-259 KFDTFDKASRAE
+259 KFDTFDKTARAE

-286 EIKNLLSKTSCKKYQ
+286 ELKNLLSKTSCKKYQ
-301 AMKDMRCSDGRVH
+301 AMRDMRCLDGRVH
-314 GMLQFYGASRTGRWC
+314 GMLQFYGASRTGRW
-329 LTGDHEVLT
+329 
-338 DSGWVRL
+338 
-345 DEWKGG
+345 
-351 KIACWN
+351 A
-357 HTNEIV
+357 
-363 SFGIAKQVAFDYE
+363 
-376 GEMYSIK
+376 
-383 TQRCEQ
+383 
-389 LSTPDHKMPHLDK
+389 
-402 EGVWRSDV
+402 
-410 ISKVASK
+410 
-417 RFCIPFYGYKA
+417 
-428 SNANS
+428 
-433 VDSNMLRVL
+433 
-442 IMTQADGHYTEDGV
+442 
-456 RYHFK
+456 
-461 KKRKVDRCKMLLR
+461 
-474 KAEIPFSVRHN
+474 
-485 GDGSTVFYV
+485 
-494 PRRHEPLPLRM
+494 
-505 FENKVFDMWLLNESA
+505 
-520 DVVFDELRYWDCS
+520 
-533 SNSKN
+533 
-538 TVQYVTCN
+538 
-546 KNNADLIQA
+546 
-555 LAVMSGRSATMLT
+555 
-568 KFRNNEKWST
+568 
-578 AYVVNIWN
+578 
-586 NAGKSHTVRIENVG
+586 
-600 KENYR
+600 
-605 GKVYCAETKTGY
+605 
-617 FLVRRNGKVWVTGNS
+617 
-632 GRGVQV
+632 GRGVQLH
-638 QNLPQNHLDD
+638 NLPQNHLDD
-648 LDGAR
+648 LDEAR
-653 NVVKTANYEVLEQL
+653 NTVKTANYEVLEQL

-751 AELACIAEGELVLTD
+751 AELAC
-766 KGLVPI
+766 
-772 ERVTTKH
+772 
-779 LVWDGSS
+779 
-786 WVRHEGVIY
+786 
-795 KGVREVIE
+795 
-803 YDGLT
+803 
-808 ATADHIVYIKGDAAT
+808 
-823 QGKPREIR
+823 
-831 FGEAAS
+831 
-837 SRAHILQSGNGREAV
+837 
-852 WVCPHNL
+852 
-859 GRKALEQKDESLLCA
+859 
-874 DPVCI
+874 
-879 VPKYS
+879 
-884 VDRTGEPE
+884 
-892 KGEVKRLSAMLSTE
+892 
-906 TDTIVVRPKV
+906 
-916 YSRKTALRKSKRQG
+916 
-930 LSELWRKGYKIRVF
+930 
-944 KRNRSRLVPDEI
+944 
-956 ISKDGP
+956 
-962 LNGNR
+962 
-967 QNRQQWELCSRKF
+967 
-980 ADDKQEGKQLEQEN
+980 
-994 HSAIRVPSKV
+994 
-1004 LALQLQCGNSEV
+1004 
-1016 KTGTDKGGDNIRR
+1016 
-1029 LQSGNKK
+1029 
-1036 EKELA
+1036 
-1041 NYCRKARVYDIRNAG
+1041 
-1056 PHHRFTVSG
+1056 
-1065 KLVHNCGYG
+1065 GYG

-1085 DKMGMTQQEMEATI
+1085 DKMGMTQQEMEKTI
-1099 KQWREASPHICK
+1099 KQWREASPNICK

-1120 KKAIRTKMVIVGD
+1120 KKAIRTKLVIVGD

-1176 VMLAGGWG
+1176 AMLAGGWG

-1231 EPYGTGSLENACAIM
+1231 EPYSTGSLENACAIM
-1246 GQAIDW
+1246 GQPIDW
-1252 APDLLLRADGYETE
+1252 APGLLLRADGYETE
-1266 YYKKD
+1266 YYRKD

>member
-1 MSILAIDLETY
+1 MGECIRMSILAIDLETY

-48 IGGEP
+48 IGGES

-59 EALQNEDVMK
+59 EALQNEEVMK
-69 VAYNAAFERVVLNYH
+69 VAYNAAFERVVLNHH
-84 YPTIGIGEP
+84 YPTTGIGEP

-127 LATGKKL
+127 LAAGKKL

-171 QDVEAERAIRK
+171 QDVEAERAIRRR
-182 KLEKF
+182 LEKF
-187 WPIPSE
+187 YPIPSE

-207 VLLDNDVID
+207 VLLDNAVID
-216 GALQIDIEMKYQL
+216 GALQIDMEMKYQL

-259 KFDTFDKASRAE
+259 KFDTFDKTARAE

-286 EIKNLLSKTSCKKYQ
+286 ELKNLLSKTSCKKYQ
-301 AMKDMRCSDGRVH
+301 AMRDMRCLDGRVH
-314 GMLQFYGASRTGRWC
+314 GMLQFYGASRTGRW
-329 LTGDHEVLT
+329 
-338 DSGWVRL
+338 
-345 DEWKGG
+345 
-351 KIACWN
+351 A
-357 HTNEIV
+357 
-363 SFGIAKQVAFDYE
+363 
-376 GEMYSIK
+376 
-383 TQRCEQ
+383 
-389 LSTPDHKMPHLDK
+389 
-402 EGVWRSDV
+402 
-410 ISKVASK
+410 
-417 RFCIPFYGYKA
+417 
-428 SNANS
+428 
-433 VDSNMLRVL
+433 
-442 IMTQADGHYTEDGV
+442 
-456 RYHFK
+456 
-461 KKRKVDRCKMLLR
+461 
-474 KAEIPFSVRHN
+474 
-485 GDGSTVFYV
+485 
-494 PRRHEPLPLRM
+494 
-505 FENKVFDMWLLNESA
+505 
-520 DVVFDELRYWDCS
+520 
-533 SNSKN
+533 
-538 TVQYVTCN
+538 
-546 KNNADLIQA
+546 
-555 LAVMSGRSATMLT
+555 
-568 KFRNNEKWST
+568 
-578 AYVVNIWN
+578 
-586 NAGKSHTVRIENVG
+586 
-600 KENYR
+600 
-605 GKVYCAETKTGY
+605 
-617 FLVRRNGKVWVTGNS
+617 
-632 GRGVQV
+632 GRGVQLH
-638 QNLPQNHLDD
+638 NLPQNHLDD
-648 LDGAR
+648 LDEAR
-653 NVVKTANYEVLEQL
+653 NTVKTANYEVLEQL

-676 QLIRTAFIAPANH
+676 QLIRTAFIAPVNH

-751 AELACIAEGELVLTD
+751 AELAC
-766 KGLVPI
+766 
-772 ERVTTKH
+772 
-779 LVWDGSS
+779 
-786 WVRHEGVIY
+786 
-795 KGVREVIE
+795 
-803 YDGLT
+803 
-808 ATADHIVYIKGDAAT
+808 
-823 QGKPREIR
+823 
-831 FGEAAS
+831 
-837 SRAHILQSGNGREAV
+837 
-852 WVCPHNL
+852 
-859 GRKALEQKDESLLCA
+859 
-874 DPVCI
+874 
-879 VPKYS
+879 
-884 VDRTGEPE
+884 
-892 KGEVKRLSAMLSTE
+892 
-906 TDTIVVRPKV
+906 
-916 YSRKTALRKSKRQG
+916 
-930 LSELWRKGYKIRVF
+930 
-944 KRNRSRLVPDEI
+944 
-956 ISKDGP
+956 
-962 LNGNR
+962 
-967 QNRQQWELCSRKF
+967 
-980 ADDKQEGKQLEQEN
+980 
-994 HSAIRVPSKV
+994 
-1004 LALQLQCGNSEV
+1004 
-1016 KTGTDKGGDNIRR
+1016 
-1029 LQSGNKK
+1029 
-1036 EKELA
+1036 
-1041 NYCRKARVYDIRNAG
+1041 
-1056 PHHRFTVSG
+1056 
-1065 KLVHNCGYG
+1065 GYG

-1085 DKMGMTQQEMEATI
+1085 DKMGMTQQEMEKTI
-1099 KQWREASPHICK
+1099 KQWREASPNICK

-1120 KKAIRTKMVIVGD
+1120 KKAIRTKLVIVGD

-1176 VMLAGGWG
+1176 AMLAGGWG

-1246 GQAIDW
+1246 GQPIDW
-1252 APDLLLRADGYETE
+1252 APGLLLRADGYETE

>member
-1 MSILAIDLETY
+1 MGECIRMSILAIDLETY

-53 LPFEVI
+53 LPFEVL
-59 EALQNEDVMK
+59 EAMQDKEVLK
-69 VAYNAAFERVVLNYH
+69 VAYNAAFERVVLNHH
-84 YPTIGIGEP
+84 YPTVGIGEP

-150 RTRNRPQHDTEKWA
+150 RTRNRPQHDAKKWEL
-164 MFKEYCR
+164 FKEYCK

-182 KLEKF
+182 RLEKF
-187 WPIPSE
+187 YPIPAE
-193 RQLWALDQRINDNG
+193 RQLWALDQHINDSG
-207 VLLDNDVID
+207 VLLDNDVIE

-229 TNEVIKLTGVE
+229 TEVIKLTGVE

-259 KFDTFDKASRAE
+259 KFDAFDKAARAE

-301 AMKDMRCSDGRVH
+301 AMKDMKCSDGRVH
-314 GMLQFYGASRTGRWC
+314 GMLQFYGASRTGRW
-329 LTGDHEVLT
+329 
-338 DSGWVRL
+338 
-345 DEWKGG
+345 
-351 KIACWN
+351 
-357 HTNEIV
+357 
-363 SFGIAKQVAFDYE
+363 
-376 GEMYSIK
+376 
-383 TQRCEQ
+383 
-389 LSTPDHKMPHLDK
+389 
-402 EGVWRSDV
+402 
-410 ISKVASK
+410 
-417 RFCIPFYGYKA
+417 
-428 SNANS
+428 
-433 VDSNMLRVL
+433 
-442 IMTQADGHYTEDGV
+442 
-456 RYHFK
+456 
-461 KKRKVDRCKMLLR
+461 
-474 KAEIPFSVRHN
+474 
-485 GDGSTVFYV
+485 
-494 PRRHEPLPLRM
+494 
-505 FENKVFDMWLLNESA
+505 
-520 DVVFDELRYWDCS
+520 
-533 SNSKN
+533 
-538 TVQYVTCN
+538 
-546 KNNADLIQA
+546 
-555 LAVMSGRSATMLT
+555 
-568 KFRNNEKWST
+568 
-578 AYVVNIWN
+578 
-586 NAGKSHTVRIENVG
+586 
-600 KENYR
+600 
-605 GKVYCAETKTGY
+605 
-617 FLVRRNGKVWVTGNS
+617 S

-638 QNLPQNHLDD
+638 QNLPQNHLED

-653 NVVKTANYEVLEQL
+653 NTVKTANYEVLEQL

-676 QLIRTAFIAPANH
+676 QLIRTAFVAPVNH

-711 WRMQVFANGGDIY
+711 WRMQVFADGGDIY
-724 CASASQMFH
+724 CASASQMFK

-751 AELACIAEGELVLTD
+751 AELA
-766 KGLVPI
+766 
-772 ERVTTKH
+772 
-779 LVWDGSS
+779 
-786 WVRHEGVIY
+786 
-795 KGVREVIE
+795 
-803 YDGLT
+803 
-808 ATADHIVYIKGDAAT
+808 
-823 QGKPREIR
+823 
-831 FGEAAS
+831 
-837 SRAHILQSGNGREAV
+837 
-852 WVCPHNL
+852 
-859 GRKALEQKDESLLCA
+859 
-874 DPVCI
+874 
-879 VPKYS
+879 
-884 VDRTGEPE
+884 
-892 KGEVKRLSAMLSTE
+892 
-906 TDTIVVRPKV
+906 
-916 YSRKTALRKSKRQG
+916 
-930 LSELWRKGYKIRVF
+930 
-944 KRNRSRLVPDEI
+944 
-956 ISKDGP
+956 
-962 LNGNR
+962 
-967 QNRQQWELCSRKF
+967 
-980 ADDKQEGKQLEQEN
+980 
-994 HSAIRVPSKV
+994 
-1004 LALQLQCGNSEV
+1004 
-1016 KTGTDKGGDNIRR
+1016 
-1029 LQSGNKK
+1029 
-1036 EKELA
+1036 
-1041 NYCRKARVYDIRNAG
+1041 
-1056 PHHRFTVSG
+1056 
-1065 KLVHNCGYG
+1065 CGYG

-1111 LWRSVEDSV
+1111 LWRSVEDGV

-1133 KGIKYKYY
+1133 KGLKYKYY

-1252 APDLLLRADGYETE
+1252 APGLLLRADGYETE

>member
-1 MSILAIDLETY
+1 MILAIDLETY

-33 FAYAFDDEPVQVVDI
+33 FAYAFDDEPAQVIDI
-48 IGGEP
+48 ASGEL

-59 EALQNEDVMK
+59 EALRNEDIMK
-69 VAYNAAFERVVLNYH
+69 VAYNAAFERVVLNHH
-84 YPTIGIGEP
+84 YPTTGIGEP

-150 RTRNRPQHDTEKWA
+150 RTRNRPQHDPEKWEL
-164 MFKEYCR
+164 FKEYCK

-182 KLEKF
+182 RLEKF
-187 WPIPSE
+187 YPIPSE

-216 GALQIDIEMKYQL
+216 GALQVDMDMKYQL

-259 KFDTFDKASRAE
+259 KFDTFDKTARAE
-271 LLKRDDLLPEVRKVI
+271 LLKRDDLLPEVRKII

-301 AMKDMRCSDGRVH
+301 AMKDMKCSDGRVH
-314 GMLQFYGASRTGRWC
+314 GMLQFYGASRTGRW
-329 LTGDHEVLT
+329 
-338 DSGWVRL
+338 
-345 DEWKGG
+345 
-351 KIACWN
+351 
-357 HTNEIV
+357 
-363 SFGIAKQVAFDYE
+363 
-376 GEMYSIK
+376 
-383 TQRCEQ
+383 
-389 LSTPDHKMPHLDK
+389 
-402 EGVWRSDV
+402 
-410 ISKVASK
+410 
-417 RFCIPFYGYKA
+417 
-428 SNANS
+428 
-433 VDSNMLRVL
+433 
-442 IMTQADGHYTEDGV
+442 
-456 RYHFK
+456 
-461 KKRKVDRCKMLLR
+461 
-474 KAEIPFSVRHN
+474 
-485 GDGSTVFYV
+485 
-494 PRRHEPLPLRM
+494 
-505 FENKVFDMWLLNESA
+505 
-520 DVVFDELRYWDCS
+520 
-533 SNSKN
+533 
-538 TVQYVTCN
+538 
-546 KNNADLIQA
+546 
-555 LAVMSGRSATMLT
+555 
-568 KFRNNEKWST
+568 
-578 AYVVNIWN
+578 
-586 NAGKSHTVRIENVG
+586 
-600 KENYR
+600 
-605 GKVYCAETKTGY
+605 
-617 FLVRRNGKVWVTGNS
+617 S

-653 NVVKTANYEVLEQL
+653 NTVKTANYEVLEQL

-711 WRMQVFANGGDIY
+711 WRMQVFADGGDIY

-786 WVRHEGVIY
+786 WVHHEGVIY
-795 KGVREVIE
+795 KGVKEVIE

-837 SRAHILQSGNGREAV
+837 SRAHILQSGNGRE
-852 WVCPHNL
+852 
-859 GRKALEQKDESLLCA
+859 
-874 DPVCI
+874 
-879 VPKYS
+879 
-884 VDRTGEPE
+884 
-892 KGEVKRLSAMLSTE
+892 
-906 TDTIVVRPKV
+906 
-916 YSRKTALRKSKRQG
+916 
-930 LSELWRKGYKIRVF
+930 
-944 KRNRSRLVPDEI
+944 
-956 ISKDGP
+956 
-962 LNGNR
+962 
-967 QNRQQWELCSRKF
+967 
-980 ADDKQEGKQLEQEN
+980 
-994 HSAIRVPSKV
+994 
-1004 LALQLQCGNSEV
+1004 
-1016 KTGTDKGGDNIRR
+1016 TDKGGDNIRH
-1029 LQSGNKK
+1029 LQSGNRK

-1041 NYCRKARVYDIRNAG
+1041 NYCGKARVYDIRNAG

-1085 DKMGMTQQEMEATI
+1085 DKMGMTQQEMEKTI

-1176 VMLAGGWG
+1176 AMLAGGWG

-1246 GQAIDW
+1246 GQAIGW
-1252 APDLLLRADGYETE
+1252 APGLLLRADGYETE

>member
-1 MSILAIDLETY
+1 MGECVRMILAIDLETY
-12 SELDIKK
+12 SELDLTK
-19 VGLYKYAENSEILL
+19 VGLYRYAENSEILL
-33 FAYAFDDEPVQVVDI
+33 FAYAFDDEPAQVVDI
-48 IGGEP
+48 ASGEL

-59 EALQNEDVMK
+59 EALQNEEVMK
-69 VAYNAAFERVVLNYH
+69 VAYNAAFERVVLNHH
-84 YPTIGIGEP
+84 YPTTGIGEP

-193 RQLWALDQRINDNG
+193 RQLWTLDQRINDNG
-207 VLLDNDVID
+207 VLLDNAVID
-216 GALQIDIEMKYQL
+216 GALQIDMEMKYQL

-301 AMKDMRCSDGRVH
+301 AMKDMKCSDGRVH

-494 PRRHEPLPLRM
+494 PRRHELLPLRM

-520 DVVFDELRYWDCS
+520 DVVFDELQYWDCS

-586 NAGKSHTVRIENVG
+586 NAGKSHTVRIESVG

-653 NVVKTANYEVLEQL
+653 NTVKTANYEVLEQL

-676 QLIRTAFIAPANH
+676 QLIRTAFVAPANH

-711 WRMQVFANGGDIY
+711 WRMQVFADGGDIY
-724 CASASQMFH
+724 CASASQMFK
-733 VPVEK
+733 VPVKK

-751 AELACIAEGELVLTD
+751 AELA
-766 KGLVPI
+766 
-772 ERVTTKH
+772 
-779 LVWDGSS
+779 
-786 WVRHEGVIY
+786 
-795 KGVREVIE
+795 
-803 YDGLT
+803 
-808 ATADHIVYIKGDAAT
+808 
-823 QGKPREIR
+823 
-831 FGEAAS
+831 
-837 SRAHILQSGNGREAV
+837 
-852 WVCPHNL
+852 
-859 GRKALEQKDESLLCA
+859 
-874 DPVCI
+874 
-879 VPKYS
+879 
-884 VDRTGEPE
+884 
-892 KGEVKRLSAMLSTE
+892 
-906 TDTIVVRPKV
+906 
-916 YSRKTALRKSKRQG
+916 
-930 LSELWRKGYKIRVF
+930 
-944 KRNRSRLVPDEI
+944 
-956 ISKDGP
+956 
-962 LNGNR
+962 
-967 QNRQQWELCSRKF
+967 
-980 ADDKQEGKQLEQEN
+980 
-994 HSAIRVPSKV
+994 
-1004 LALQLQCGNSEV
+1004 
-1016 KTGTDKGGDNIRR
+1016 
-1029 LQSGNKK
+1029 
-1036 EKELA
+1036 
-1041 NYCRKARVYDIRNAG
+1041 
-1056 PHHRFTVSG
+1056 
-1065 KLVHNCGYG
+1065 CGYG

-1111 LWRSVEDSV
+1111 LWRSVEDGV

-1176 VMLAGGWG
+1176 AMLAGGWG

>member
-1 MSILAIDLETY
+1 MGECIRMSILAIDLETY

-69 VAYNAAFERVVLNYH
+69 VAYNAAFERVVLNHH
-84 YPTIGIGEP
+84 YPNTGIGEP

-207 VLLDNDVID
+207 VLLDNAVID
-216 GALQIDIEMKYQL
+216 GALQIDMEMKYQL
-229 TNEVIKLTGVE
+229 TNEVIKITGVE

-259 KFDTFDKASRAE
+259 KFDTFDKAARAE

-286 EIKNLLSKTSCKKYQ
+286 KLKNLLSKTSCKKYQ
-301 AMKDMRCSDGRVH
+301 AMKDMKCSDGRVH
-314 GMLQFYGASRTGRWC
+314 GMLQFYGASRTGRW
-329 LTGDHEVLT
+329 
-338 DSGWVRL
+338 
-345 DEWKGG
+345 
-351 KIACWN
+351 A
-357 HTNEIV
+357 
-363 SFGIAKQVAFDYE
+363 
-376 GEMYSIK
+376 
-383 TQRCEQ
+383 
-389 LSTPDHKMPHLDK
+389 
-402 EGVWRSDV
+402 
-410 ISKVASK
+410 
-417 RFCIPFYGYKA
+417 
-428 SNANS
+428 
-433 VDSNMLRVL
+433 
-442 IMTQADGHYTEDGV
+442 
-456 RYHFK
+456 
-461 KKRKVDRCKMLLR
+461 
-474 KAEIPFSVRHN
+474 
-485 GDGSTVFYV
+485 
-494 PRRHEPLPLRM
+494 
-505 FENKVFDMWLLNESA
+505 
-520 DVVFDELRYWDCS
+520 
-533 SNSKN
+533 
-538 TVQYVTCN
+538 
-546 KNNADLIQA
+546 
-555 LAVMSGRSATMLT
+555 
-568 KFRNNEKWST
+568 
-578 AYVVNIWN
+578 
-586 NAGKSHTVRIENVG
+586 
-600 KENYR
+600 
-605 GKVYCAETKTGY
+605 
-617 FLVRRNGKVWVTGNS
+617 
-632 GRGVQV
+632 GRGVQLH
-638 QNLPQNHLDD
+638 NLPQNHLDD
-648 LDGAR
+648 LDEAR
-653 NVVKTANYEVLEQL
+653 NAVKTANYEVLEQL

-724 CASASQMFH
+724 CASASQMFK

-808 ATADHIVYIKGDAAT
+808 ATADHLVYIKGDAAT

-879 VPKYS
+879 MPKYS

-1029 LQSGNKK
+1029 LQSGNRK

-1111 LWRSVEDSV
+1111 LWRSVEDGV
-1120 KKAIRTKMVIVGD
+1120 KKAIRTKMVIVGG

>member
-1 MSILAIDLETY
+1 MILAIDLETY

-69 VAYNAAFERVVLNYH
+69 VAYNAAFERVVLNHH
-84 YPTIGIGEP
+84 YPNTGIGEP

-182 KLEKF
+182 RLEKF
-187 WPIPSE
+187 YPIPSE

-207 VLLDNDVID
+207 VLLDNAVID
-216 GALQIDIEMKYQL
+216 GALQVDMEMKYQL
-229 TNEVIKLTGVE
+229 TNEVIKITGVE

-259 KFDTFDKASRAE
+259 KFDTFDKTARAE

-286 EIKNLLSKTSCKKYQ
+286 ELKNLLSKTSCKKYQ
-301 AMKDMRCSDGRVH
+301 AMRDMRCSDGRVH
-314 GMLQFYGASRTGRWC
+314 GMLQFYGASRTGRW
-329 LTGDHEVLT
+329 
-338 DSGWVRL
+338 
-345 DEWKGG
+345 
-351 KIACWN
+351 A
-357 HTNEIV
+357 
-363 SFGIAKQVAFDYE
+363 
-376 GEMYSIK
+376 
-383 TQRCEQ
+383 
-389 LSTPDHKMPHLDK
+389 
-402 EGVWRSDV
+402 
-410 ISKVASK
+410 
-417 RFCIPFYGYKA
+417 
-428 SNANS
+428 
-433 VDSNMLRVL
+433 
-442 IMTQADGHYTEDGV
+442 
-456 RYHFK
+456 
-461 KKRKVDRCKMLLR
+461 
-474 KAEIPFSVRHN
+474 
-485 GDGSTVFYV
+485 
-494 PRRHEPLPLRM
+494 
-505 FENKVFDMWLLNESA
+505 
-520 DVVFDELRYWDCS
+520 
-533 SNSKN
+533 
-538 TVQYVTCN
+538 
-546 KNNADLIQA
+546 
-555 LAVMSGRSATMLT
+555 
-568 KFRNNEKWST
+568 
-578 AYVVNIWN
+578 
-586 NAGKSHTVRIENVG
+586 
-600 KENYR
+600 
-605 GKVYCAETKTGY
+605 
-617 FLVRRNGKVWVTGNS
+617 
-632 GRGVQV
+632 GRGVQLH
-638 QNLPQNHLDD
+638 NLPQNHLDD
-648 LDGAR
+648 LDEAR
-653 NVVKTANYEVLEQL
+653 NAVKTANYEVLEQL

-711 WRMQVFANGGDIY
+711 WRMQVFADGGDIY

-751 AELACIAEGELVLTD
+751 AELA
-766 KGLVPI
+766 
-772 ERVTTKH
+772 
-779 LVWDGSS
+779 
-786 WVRHEGVIY
+786 
-795 KGVREVIE
+795 
-803 YDGLT
+803 
-808 ATADHIVYIKGDAAT
+808 
-823 QGKPREIR
+823 
-831 FGEAAS
+831 
-837 SRAHILQSGNGREAV
+837 
-852 WVCPHNL
+852 
-859 GRKALEQKDESLLCA
+859 
-874 DPVCI
+874 
-879 VPKYS
+879 
-884 VDRTGEPE
+884 
-892 KGEVKRLSAMLSTE
+892 
-906 TDTIVVRPKV
+906 
-916 YSRKTALRKSKRQG
+916 
-930 LSELWRKGYKIRVF
+930 
-944 KRNRSRLVPDEI
+944 
-956 ISKDGP
+956 
-962 LNGNR
+962 
-967 QNRQQWELCSRKF
+967 
-980 ADDKQEGKQLEQEN
+980 
-994 HSAIRVPSKV
+994 
-1004 LALQLQCGNSEV
+1004 
-1016 KTGTDKGGDNIRR
+1016 
-1029 LQSGNKK
+1029 
-1036 EKELA
+1036 
-1041 NYCRKARVYDIRNAG
+1041 
-1056 PHHRFTVSG
+1056 
-1065 KLVHNCGYG
+1065 CGYG

-1111 LWRSVEDSV
+1111 LWRSVEDGV
-1120 KKAIRTKMVIVGD
+1120 KKAIRTKMVIVGG

-1252 APDLLLRADGYETE
+1252 APGLLLRADGYETE

>member
-19 VGLYKYAENSEILL
+19 VGLYRYAENSEILL

-53 LPFEVI
+53 LPFEVL
-59 EALQNEDVMK
+59 EAMQDKEVLK
-69 VAYNAAFERVVLNYH
+69 VAYNAAFERVVLNHH
-84 YPTIGIGEP
+84 YPTTGIGEP

-150 RTRNRPQHDTEKWA
+150 RARNRPQHDPEKWA

-182 KLEKF
+182 RLEKF
-187 WPIPSE
+187 YPIPTE
-193 RQLWALDQRINDNG
+193 RQLWTLDQRINDNG

-216 GALQIDIEMKYQL
+216 GALQIDTEMKYQL

-286 EIKNLLSKTSCKKYQ
+286 ELKNLLSKTSCKKYQ
-301 AMKDMRCSDGRVH
+301 AMKDMKCSDGRVH

-363 SFGIAKQVAFDYE
+363 SFAIAKQVAFDYE

-389 LSTPDHKMPHLDK
+389 LSTPDHKMPYLDK
-402 EGVWRSDV
+402 EGSWHSDV

-433 VDSNMLRVL
+433 IDGNMLRVL

-485 GDGSTVFYV
+485 GDRSTVFYV

-505 FENKVFDMWLLNESA
+505 FENKVFGMWLLNESA
-520 DVVFDELRYWDCS
+520 DVVFDEIQYWDCS

-546 KNNADLIQA
+546 KKNADLIQA

-586 NAGKSHTVRIENVG
+586 NAGKSHTVRIENVS

-617 FLVRRNGKVWVTGNS
+617 FLVRRKGKVWVTGNS

-638 QNLPQNHLDD
+638 QNLPQNHLED

-653 NVVKTANYEVLEQL
+653 NTVKTANYEVLEQL

-676 QLIRTAFIAPANH
+676 QLIRTAFIAPVNH

-711 WRMQVFANGGDIY
+711 WRMQVFADGGDIY
-724 CASASQMFH
+724 CASASQMFK

-751 AELACIAEGELVLTD
+751 AELAC
-766 KGLVPI
+766 
-772 ERVTTKH
+772 
-779 LVWDGSS
+779 
-786 WVRHEGVIY
+786 
-795 KGVREVIE
+795 
-803 YDGLT
+803 
-808 ATADHIVYIKGDAAT
+808 
-823 QGKPREIR
+823 
-831 FGEAAS
+831 
-837 SRAHILQSGNGREAV
+837 
-852 WVCPHNL
+852 
-859 GRKALEQKDESLLCA
+859 
-874 DPVCI
+874 
-879 VPKYS
+879 
-884 VDRTGEPE
+884 
-892 KGEVKRLSAMLSTE
+892 
-906 TDTIVVRPKV
+906 
-916 YSRKTALRKSKRQG
+916 
-930 LSELWRKGYKIRVF
+930 
-944 KRNRSRLVPDEI
+944 
-956 ISKDGP
+956 
-962 LNGNR
+962 
-967 QNRQQWELCSRKF
+967 
-980 ADDKQEGKQLEQEN
+980 
-994 HSAIRVPSKV
+994 
-1004 LALQLQCGNSEV
+1004 
-1016 KTGTDKGGDNIRR
+1016 
-1029 LQSGNKK
+1029 
-1036 EKELA
+1036 
-1041 NYCRKARVYDIRNAG
+1041 
-1056 PHHRFTVSG
+1056 
-1065 KLVHNCGYG
+1065 GYG

-1085 DKMGMTQQEMEATI
+1085 DKMGMTPQEMEATI

-1120 KKAIRTKMVIVGD
+1120 KKAIRTKMVVIGD
-1133 KGIKYKYY
+1133 KGLKYKYY

-1161 IEQEEGFGERITYEG
+1161 IDQEEGFGECITYEG

-1231 EPYGTGSLENACAIM
+1231 EPYGSGSLENACAIM
-1246 GQAIDW
+1246 GQAIGW
-1252 APDLLLRADGYETE
+1252 APGLLLRADGYETE

>member
-33 FAYAFDDEPVQVVDI
+33 FAYAFDDEPAQVVDI
-48 IGGEP
+48 IGGEM

-69 VAYNAAFERVVLNYH
+69 VAYNAAFERVVLNHH
-84 YPTIGIGEP
+84 YPTMGIGEP

-182 KLEKF
+182 RLEKF
-187 WPIPSE
+187 YPIPSE
-193 RQLWALDQRINDNG
+193 RQLWTLDQRINDNG

-259 KFDTFDKASRAE
+259 KFDTFDKTARAE

-301 AMKDMRCSDGRVH
+301 AMKDMKCSDGRVH

-363 SFGIAKQVAFDYE
+363 SFAIAKQVAFDYE

-389 LSTPDHKMPHLDK
+389 LSTPDHKMPYLDK
-402 EGVWRSDV
+402 EGSWRSDV

-433 VDSNMLRVL
+433 IDGNMLRVL

-520 DVVFDELRYWDCS
+520 DVVLDELQYWDCS

-546 KNNADLIQA
+546 RNNADLIQA

-586 NAGKSHTVRIENVG
+586 NAGKSHTVRIENVS

-653 NVVKTANYEVLEQL
+653 NTVKTANYEVLEQL

-676 QLIRTAFIAPANH
+676 QLIRTAFVAPANH

-711 WRMQVFANGGDIY
+711 WRMQVFADGGDIY

-786 WVRHEGVIY
+786 WVHHEGVIY

-852 WVCPHNL
+852 WVCPHN
-859 GRKALEQKDESLLCA
+859 
-874 DPVCI
+874 
-879 VPKYS
+879 
-884 VDRTGEPE
+884 
-892 KGEVKRLSAMLSTE
+892 
-906 TDTIVVRPKV
+906 
-916 YSRKTALRKSKRQG
+916 
-930 LSELWRKGYKIRVF
+930 
-944 KRNRSRLVPDEI
+944 
-956 ISKDGP
+956 
-962 LNGNR
+962 
-967 QNRQQWELCSRKF
+967 
-980 ADDKQEGKQLEQEN
+980 
-994 HSAIRVPSKV
+994 
-1004 LALQLQCGNSEV
+1004 
-1016 KTGTDKGGDNIRR
+1016 IRR
-1029 LQSGNKK
+1029 LQSGNRK

-1041 NYCRKARVYDIRNAG
+1041 NYCGKARVYDIRNAG

-1085 DKMGMTQQEMEATI
+1085 DKMGLTQQEMEATI
-1099 KQWREASPHICK
+1099 KQWREASPNICK

-1120 KKAIRTKMVIVGD
+1120 KKAIRTKMVIVGG

-1176 VMLAGGWG
+1176 TTLAGGWG

-1252 APDLLLRADGYETE
+1252 APGLLLRADGYETE

>member
-33 FAYAFDDEPVQVVDI
+33 FAYAFDDEPAQVVDI
-48 IGGEP
+48 IDGEM

-69 VAYNAAFERVVLNYH
+69 VAYNAAFERVMLNYH

-314 GMLQFYGASRTGRWC
+314 GMLQFYGASRTGRW
-329 LTGDHEVLT
+329 
-338 DSGWVRL
+338 
-345 DEWKGG
+345 
-351 KIACWN
+351 
-357 HTNEIV
+357 
-363 SFGIAKQVAFDYE
+363 
-376 GEMYSIK
+376 
-383 TQRCEQ
+383 
-389 LSTPDHKMPHLDK
+389 
-402 EGVWRSDV
+402 
-410 ISKVASK
+410 
-417 RFCIPFYGYKA
+417 
-428 SNANS
+428 
-433 VDSNMLRVL
+433 
-442 IMTQADGHYTEDGV
+442 
-456 RYHFK
+456 
-461 KKRKVDRCKMLLR
+461 
-474 KAEIPFSVRHN
+474 
-485 GDGSTVFYV
+485 
-494 PRRHEPLPLRM
+494 
-505 FENKVFDMWLLNESA
+505 
-520 DVVFDELRYWDCS
+520 
-533 SNSKN
+533 
-538 TVQYVTCN
+538 
-546 KNNADLIQA
+546 
-555 LAVMSGRSATMLT
+555 
-568 KFRNNEKWST
+568 
-578 AYVVNIWN
+578 
-586 NAGKSHTVRIENVG
+586 
-600 KENYR
+600 
-605 GKVYCAETKTGY
+605 
-617 FLVRRNGKVWVTGNS
+617 S

-653 NVVKTANYEVLEQL
+653 NIVKTTNYEVLEQL

-1029 LQSGNKK
+1029 LQSGNRK

-1252 APDLLLRADGYETE
+1252 APGLLLRADGYETE

>member
-1 MSILAIDLETY
+1 MGECIRMSILAIDLETY

-69 VAYNAAFERVVLNYH
+69 VAYNAAFERVVLNHH
-84 YPTIGIGEP
+84 YPTTGIGEP

-207 VLLDNDVID
+207 VLLDNAVID
-216 GALQIDIEMKYQL
+216 GALQIDTEMKYQL
-229 TNEVIKLTGVE
+229 TNEVIKITGVE

-259 KFDTFDKASRAE
+259 KFDTFDKTARAE
-271 LLKRDDLLPEVRKVI
+271 LLKRDDLLPEVHKVI
-286 EIKNLLSKTSCKKYQ
+286 ELKNLLSKTSCKKYQ
-301 AMKDMRCSDGRVH
+301 AMRDMRCLDGRVH
-314 GMLQFYGASRTGRWC
+314 GMLQFYGASRTGRW
-329 LTGDHEVLT
+329 
-338 DSGWVRL
+338 
-345 DEWKGG
+345 
-351 KIACWN
+351 A
-357 HTNEIV
+357 
-363 SFGIAKQVAFDYE
+363 
-376 GEMYSIK
+376 
-383 TQRCEQ
+383 
-389 LSTPDHKMPHLDK
+389 
-402 EGVWRSDV
+402 
-410 ISKVASK
+410 
-417 RFCIPFYGYKA
+417 
-428 SNANS
+428 
-433 VDSNMLRVL
+433 
-442 IMTQADGHYTEDGV
+442 
-456 RYHFK
+456 
-461 KKRKVDRCKMLLR
+461 
-474 KAEIPFSVRHN
+474 
-485 GDGSTVFYV
+485 
-494 PRRHEPLPLRM
+494 
-505 FENKVFDMWLLNESA
+505 
-520 DVVFDELRYWDCS
+520 
-533 SNSKN
+533 
-538 TVQYVTCN
+538 
-546 KNNADLIQA
+546 
-555 LAVMSGRSATMLT
+555 
-568 KFRNNEKWST
+568 
-578 AYVVNIWN
+578 
-586 NAGKSHTVRIENVG
+586 
-600 KENYR
+600 
-605 GKVYCAETKTGY
+605 
-617 FLVRRNGKVWVTGNS
+617 
-632 GRGVQV
+632 GRGVQLH
-638 QNLPQNHLDD
+638 NLPQNHLDD
-648 LDGAR
+648 LDEAR
-653 NVVKTANYEVLEQL
+653 NTVKTANYEVLEQL

-711 WRMQVFANGGDIY
+711 WRMQVFADGGDIY

-751 AELACIAEGELVLTD
+751 AELAC
-766 KGLVPI
+766 
-772 ERVTTKH
+772 
-779 LVWDGSS
+779 
-786 WVRHEGVIY
+786 
-795 KGVREVIE
+795 
-803 YDGLT
+803 
-808 ATADHIVYIKGDAAT
+808 
-823 QGKPREIR
+823 
-831 FGEAAS
+831 
-837 SRAHILQSGNGREAV
+837 
-852 WVCPHNL
+852 
-859 GRKALEQKDESLLCA
+859 
-874 DPVCI
+874 
-879 VPKYS
+879 
-884 VDRTGEPE
+884 
-892 KGEVKRLSAMLSTE
+892 
-906 TDTIVVRPKV
+906 
-916 YSRKTALRKSKRQG
+916 
-930 LSELWRKGYKIRVF
+930 
-944 KRNRSRLVPDEI
+944 
-956 ISKDGP
+956 
-962 LNGNR
+962 
-967 QNRQQWELCSRKF
+967 
-980 ADDKQEGKQLEQEN
+980 
-994 HSAIRVPSKV
+994 
-1004 LALQLQCGNSEV
+1004 
-1016 KTGTDKGGDNIRR
+1016 
-1029 LQSGNKK
+1029 
-1036 EKELA
+1036 
-1041 NYCRKARVYDIRNAG
+1041 
-1056 PHHRFTVSG
+1056 
-1065 KLVHNCGYG
+1065 GYG

-1085 DKMGMTQQEMEATI
+1085 DKMGMSQQEMEKTI

-1111 LWRSVEDSV
+1111 LWRSVEDGV

-1176 VMLAGGWG
+1176 AMLAGGWG

-1246 GQAIDW
+1246 GQPIDW
-1252 APDLLLRADGYETE
+1252 APGLLLRADGYETE